1 MVIKRSD
8 FTAFLKKRENWLIPG
23 FCCLLLFLGIG
34 MAWDYYFD
42 LNDDVLI
49 RDILSGVYTGEPEAL
64 TAQLLWPL
72 SALLAGLYRVL
83 PGVPVFGAFLW
94 LCQAGS
100 LFLILKRSLDAVS
113 GWAAPGGVEMIPG
126 GDRKPE
132 PVGKPRFPARA
143 AGTFSMCETLKKLC
157 LNLLETLLIAACLLY
172 HLVFV
177 QYTVTAGL
185 LAAAAIFTFLTV
197 KEREGERA
205 AAFWLRCLPAALLFW
220 IAFCLRSE
228 MGLLLLP
235 LAGVAG
241 IWKWAARRPV
251 FTGRNAASFVG
262 LFALILAGLLG
273 CFGADRLAC
282 SDPEWQEF
290 EDLFDARTQVYDF
303 YDASLRSFEKN
314 REFYEKLGL
323 TETQCELLVNYN
335 YGADDAIDAQV
346 MEQIAAYGEET
357 RGTFAHSLSEGV
369 WLYVQRLMNNRSI
382 VPDDQL
388 PWLFL
393 EGGSAALLLA
403 AALVRWGAARKQKR
417 QEREIGN
424 ERERKERKAFPK
436 GSGIL
441 WKLLLL
447 GAVRS
452 GLWMYLILRER
463 VPERISHPLYFCE
476 LVMLAWLL
484 LDAVCGMRE
493 ASARQDASEEQKVP
507 EKQKAPEEQPV
518 SRKQPVSLQTSV
530 SWPEGLSAR
539 IIRIAAMVLSLA
551 AVAVWLPREVERTG
565 AEYARREQVN
575 AVNLAALSRYRQE
588 NLYLADV
595 MSTVDF
601 SEKLFTEKIRPGN
614 YDLLGGWMCKSP
626 HSVKKLAAFG
636 YESMGQA
643 VLSGENIRFV
653 GEADTDWSWLPGLL
667 AEHGTD
673 GQLVLEEE
681 ITAEGRSLYIWRLE
695 RS

>member
-83 PGVPVFGAFLW
+83 PDVPVFGAFLW

-100 LFLILKRSLDAVS
+100 IFLILKRSLDAVS
-113 GWAAPGGVEMIPG
+113 GSAAPGKI
-126 GDRKPE
+126 
-132 PVGKPRFPARA
+132 RA
-143 AGTFSMCETLKKLC
+143 AGTFSVSGSLKKLC
-157 LNLLETLLIAACLLY
+157 LSLLETLLIAACLLY

-185 LAAAAIFTFLTV
+185 LATAAIFTFLTV
-197 KEREGERA
+197 RERESERA
-205 AAFWLRCLPAALLFW
+205 VTFWLRCLPAALLFW
-220 IAFCLRSE
+220 LAFCLRSE

-235 LAGVAG
+235 LAGVGG
-241 IWKWAARRPV
+241 IWKWAARAMRGPV
-251 FTGRNAASFVG
+251 FTGRNAASFLG
-262 LFALILAGLLG
+262 LFGLILAGVLA

-290 EDLFDARTQVYDF
+290 EALFDARTQVYDF
-303 YDASLRSFEKN
+303 YDASLRSFEEN
-314 REFYEKLGL
+314 REFYEGLGL
-323 TETQCELLVNYN
+323 TEAQCELLVNYN

-346 MEQIAAYGEET
+346 MEQIAAYGRKT
-357 RGTFAHSLSEGV
+357 RGAFMHSLSEGV
-369 WLYVQRLMNNRSI
+369 WLYVQRLKNNRSI

-388 PWLFL
+388 PWLAL
-393 EGGSAALLLA
+393 EGGFAALLLA
-403 AALVRWGAARKQKR
+403 AAFVRWRAARKQKR
-417 QEREIGN
+417 QERDGGN
-424 ERERKERKAFPK
+424 EREWKDRKAFPK
-436 GSGIL
+436 ESGIL

-476 LVMLAWLL
+476 LVMLAWLF
-484 LDAVCGMRE
+484 LDTVCGMRQI
-493 ASARQDASEEQKVP
+493 SGQQS
-507 EKQKAPEEQPV
+507 
-518 SRKQPVSLQTSV
+518 SGWQTSG
-530 SWPEGLSAR
+530 PEGLPVR
-539 IIRIAAMVLSLA
+539 VIRIAALVLSLA
-551 AVAVWLPREVERTG
+551 AVVIWLPQEAERTD
-565 AEYARREQVN
+565 AEYARREQGN

-626 HSVKKLAAFG
+626 HSEKKLAAFG

-643 VLSGENIRFV
+643 VLSGENVRFV
-653 GEADTDWSWLPGLL
+653 GEADTDWSWLTELL
-667 AEHGTD
+667 AEHG
-673 GQLVLEEE
+673 GNGELVLEEE

-695 RS
+695 RN

>member
-1 MVIKRSD
+1 MVIKRSA
-8 FTAFLKKRENWLIPG
+8 FTAFLKKRENWLIPA
-23 FCCLLLFLGIG
+23 FCCLVLFLGTG

-100 LFLILKRSLDAVS
+100 IFLILKRSLDAVS
-113 GWAAPGGVEMIPG
+113 GSAAPGKI
-126 GDRKPE
+126 
-132 PVGKPRFPARA
+132 RA
-143 AGTFSMCETLKKLC
+143 AGTFSVSGSLKKLC
-157 LNLLETLLIAACLLY
+157 LSLLETLLIAACLLY

-185 LAAAAIFTFLTV
+185 LATAAIFAFLTV
-197 KEREGERA
+197 RERESERA
-205 AAFWLRCLPAALLFW
+205 VTFWLRCLPAALLFW
-220 IAFCLRSE
+220 LAFCLRSE

-235 LAGVAG
+235 LAGVGG
-241 IWKWAARRPV
+241 IWKWAARAMRGPV
-251 FTGRNAASFVG
+251 FTGRNAASFLG
-262 LFALILAGLLG
+262 LFGLILAGVLA

-290 EDLFDARTQVYDF
+290 EALFDARTQVYDF
-303 YDASLRSFEKN
+303 YDASLRSFEEN
-314 REFYEKLGL
+314 REFYEGLGL
-323 TETQCELLVNYN
+323 TEAQCELLVNYN

-346 MEQIAAYGEET
+346 MEQIAAYGRKT
-357 RGTFAHSLSEGV
+357 RGAFMHSLSEGV
-369 WLYVQRLMNNRSI
+369 WLYVQRLKNNRSI

-388 PWLFL
+388 PWLAL
-393 EGGSAALLLA
+393 EGGFAALLLA
-403 AALVRWGAARKQKR
+403 AAFVRWRAARKQKR
-417 QEREIGN
+417 QERDGGN
-424 ERERKERKAFPK
+424 EREWKDRKAFPK
-436 GSGIL
+436 ESGIL

-476 LVMLAWLL
+476 LVMLAWLF
-484 LDAVCGMRE
+484 LDTVCGMRQI
-493 ASARQDASEEQKVP
+493 SGQQS
-507 EKQKAPEEQPV
+507 
-518 SRKQPVSLQTSV
+518 SGWQTSG
-530 SWPEGLSAR
+530 PEGLPVR
-539 IIRIAAMVLSLA
+539 VIRIAVLVLSLA
-551 AVAVWLPREVERTG
+551 AVVIWLPQEAERTD
-565 AEYARREQVN
+565 AEYARREQGN

-626 HSVKKLAAFG
+626 HSEKKLAAFG

-643 VLSGENIRFV
+643 VLSGENVRFV
-653 GEADTDWSWLPGLL
+653 GEADTDWSWLTELL
-667 AEHGTD
+667 AEHG
-673 GQLVLEEE
+673 GNGELVLEEE

-695 RS
+695 RN

>member
-1 MVIKRSD
+1 MDIKGSA
-8 FTAFLKKRENWLIPG
+8 FTAFLKKRENWLIPA
-23 FCCLLLFLGIG
+23 FCCLVLFLGTG

-100 LFLILKRSLDAVS
+100 IFLILKRSLDAVS
-113 GWAAPGGVEMIPG
+113 GSAAPGKI
-126 GDRKPE
+126 
-132 PVGKPRFPARA
+132 RA
-143 AGTFSMCETLKKLC
+143 AGTFSVSGSLKKLC
-157 LNLLETLLIAACLLY
+157 LSLLETLLIAACLLY

-185 LAAAAIFTFLTV
+185 LATAAIFAFLTV
-197 KEREGERA
+197 RERESERA
-205 AAFWLRCLPAALLFW
+205 VTFWLRCLPAALLFW
-220 IAFCLRSE
+220 LAFCLRSE

-235 LAGVAG
+235 LAGVGG
-241 IWKWAARRPV
+241 IWKWAARAMRGPV
-251 FTGRNAASFVG
+251 FTGRNAASFLG
-262 LFALILAGLLG
+262 LFGLILAGVLA

-290 EDLFDARTQVYDF
+290 EALFDARTQVYDF
-303 YDASLRSFEKN
+303 YDASLRSFEEN
-314 REFYEKLGL
+314 REFYEGLGL

-346 MEQIAAYGEET
+346 MEQIAAYGRKT
-357 RGTFAHSLSEGV
+357 RGAFMHSLSEGV
-369 WLYVQRLMNNRSI
+369 WLYVQRLKNNRSI

-388 PWLFL
+388 PWLAL
-393 EGGSAALLLA
+393 EGGFAALLLA
-403 AALVRWGAARKQKR
+403 AAFVRWRAARKQKR
-417 QEREIGN
+417 QERDGGN
-424 ERERKERKAFPK
+424 EREWKDRKAFPK
-436 GSGIL
+436 ESGIL

-476 LVMLAWLL
+476 LVMLAWLF
-484 LDAVCGMRE
+484 LDTVCGMRQI
-493 ASARQDASEEQKVP
+493 SGQQS
-507 EKQKAPEEQPV
+507 
-518 SRKQPVSLQTSV
+518 SGWQTSG
-530 SWPEGLSAR
+530 PEGLPVR
-539 IIRIAAMVLSLA
+539 VIRIAVLVLSLA
-551 AVAVWLPREVERTG
+551 AVVIWLPQEAERTD
-565 AEYARREQVN
+565 AEYARREQGN

-626 HSVKKLAAFG
+626 HSEKKLAAFG

-643 VLSGENIRFV
+643 VLSGENVRFV
-653 GEADTDWSWLPGLL
+653 GEADTDWSWLTELL
-667 AEHGTD
+667 AEHG
-673 GQLVLEEE
+673 GNGELVLEEE

-695 RS
+695 RN

>member
-1 MVIKRSD
+1 MVIKRSA
-8 FTAFLKKRENWLIPG
+8 FTAFLKKRENWLIPA
-23 FCCLLLFLGIG
+23 FCCLVLFLGTG

-100 LFLILKRSLDAVS
+100 IFLILKRSLDAVS
-113 GWAAPGGVEMIPG
+113 GSAAPSKI
-126 GDRKPE
+126 
-132 PVGKPRFPARA
+132 RA
-143 AGTFSMCETLKKLC
+143 AGTSSVGGSLKKLC
-157 LNLLETLLIAACLLY
+157 LSLLETLLIAACLLY
-172 HLVFV
+172 HLMFV

-185 LAAAAIFTFLTV
+185 LATAAIFTFLTV
-197 KEREGERA
+197 RERESERA
-205 AAFWLRCLPAALLFW
+205 VTFWLRCLPAALLFW
-220 IAFCLRSE
+220 LAFCLRSE

-235 LAGVAG
+235 LAGVGG
-241 IWKWAARRPV
+241 IWKWAARAMRGPV
-251 FTGRNAASFVG
+251 FTGRNAASFLG
-262 LFALILAGLLG
+262 LFGLILAGVLA

-290 EDLFDARTQVYDF
+290 EALFDARTQVYDF
-303 YDASLRSFEKN
+303 YDASLRSFEEN
-314 REFYEKLGL
+314 REFYEGLGL
-323 TETQCELLVNYN
+323 TEAQCELLVNYN

-346 MEQIAAYGEET
+346 MERIAAYGRKT
-357 RGTFAHSLSEGV
+357 RGAFMHSLSEGV
-369 WLYVQRLMNNRSI
+369 WLYVQRLKNNRSI

-388 PWLFL
+388 PWLAL
-393 EGGSAALLLA
+393 EGGFAALLLA
-403 AALVRWGAARKQKR
+403 AAFVRWRAARKQKR
-417 QEREIGN
+417 QERDGGN
-424 ERERKERKAFPK
+424 EREWKDRKAFPK
-436 GSGIL
+436 ESGIL

-476 LVMLAWLL
+476 LVMLAWLF
-484 LDAVCGMRE
+484 LDTVCGMRQI
-493 ASARQDASEEQKVP
+493 SGQQS
-507 EKQKAPEEQPV
+507 
-518 SRKQPVSLQTSV
+518 SGWQTSG
-530 SWPEGLSAR
+530 PEGLPVR
-539 IIRIAAMVLSLA
+539 VIRIAALVLSLA
-551 AVAVWLPREVERTG
+551 AVVIWLPQEAERTD
-565 AEYARREQVN
+565 AEYARREQGN

-626 HSVKKLAAFG
+626 HSEKKLAAFG

-643 VLSGENIRFV
+643 VLSGENVRFV
-653 GEADTDWSWLPGLL
+653 GEADTDWSWLTELL
-667 AEHGTD
+667 AEHG
-673 GQLVLEEE
+673 GNGELVLEEE

-695 RS
+695 RN

>member
-1 MVIKRSD
+1 MVIKRSA
-8 FTAFLKKRENWLIPG
+8 FTAFLKKRENWLIPA
-23 FCCLLLFLGIG
+23 FCCLVLFLGTG

-100 LFLILKRSLDAVS
+100 IFLILKRSLDAVS
-113 GWAAPGGVEMIPG
+113 GSAAPGKI
-126 GDRKPE
+126 
-132 PVGKPRFPARA
+132 RA
-143 AGTFSMCETLKKLC
+143 AGTSSVSGSLKKLC
-157 LNLLETLLIAACLLY
+157 LSLLETLLIAACLLY

-185 LAAAAIFTFLTV
+185 LATAAIFTFLTV
-197 KEREGERA
+197 RERESERA
-205 AAFWLRCLPAALLFW
+205 VTFWLRCLPAALLFW
-220 IAFCLRSE
+220 LAFCLRSE

-235 LAGVAG
+235 LAGVGG
-241 IWKWAARRPV
+241 IWKWAARAMRGPV
-251 FTGRNAASFVG
+251 FTGRNAASFLG
-262 LFALILAGLLG
+262 LFGLILAGVLA

-290 EDLFDARTQVYDF
+290 EALFDARTQVYDF
-303 YDASLRSFEKN
+303 YDASLRSFEEN
-314 REFYEKLGL
+314 REFYEGLGL
-323 TETQCELLVNYN
+323 SETQCELLVNYN

-346 MEQIAAYGEET
+346 MEQIAAYGRKT
-357 RGTFAHSLSEGV
+357 RGAFMHSLSEGV
-369 WLYVQRLMNNRSI
+369 WLYVQRLKNNRSI

-388 PWLFL
+388 PWLAL
-393 EGGSAALLLA
+393 EGGFAALLLA
-403 AALVRWGAARKQKR
+403 AAFVRWRAARKQKR
-417 QEREIGN
+417 QERDGGN
-424 ERERKERKAFPK
+424 EREWKDRKAFPK
-436 GSGIL
+436 ESGIL

-476 LVMLAWLL
+476 LVMLAWLF
-484 LDAVCGMRE
+484 LDTVCGMRQI
-493 ASARQDASEEQKVP
+493 SGQQS
-507 EKQKAPEEQPV
+507 
-518 SRKQPVSLQTSV
+518 SGWQTSG
-530 SWPEGLSAR
+530 PEGLPVR
-539 IIRIAAMVLSLA
+539 VIRIAALVLSLA
-551 AVAVWLPREVERTG
+551 AVVIWLPQEAERTD
-565 AEYARREQVN
+565 AEYARREQGN

-626 HSVKKLAAFG
+626 HSEKKLAAFG

-643 VLSGENIRFV
+643 VLSGENVRFV
-653 GEADTDWSWLPGLL
+653 GEADTDWSWLTELL
-667 AEHGTD
+667 AEHG
-673 GQLVLEEE
+673 GNGELVLEEE

-695 RS
+695 RN

>member
-1 MVIKRSD
+1 MVIKRSA
-8 FTAFLKKRENWLIPG
+8 FTAFLKKRENWLIPA
-23 FCCLLLFLGIG
+23 FCCLVLFLGTG

-100 LFLILKRSLDAVS
+100 IFLILKRSLDAVS
-113 GWAAPGGVEMIPG
+113 GSAAPGKI
-126 GDRKPE
+126 
-132 PVGKPRFPARA
+132 RA
-143 AGTFSMCETLKKLC
+143 AGTFSVSGSLKKLC
-157 LNLLETLLIAACLLY
+157 LSLLETLLIAACLLY

-185 LAAAAIFTFLTV
+185 LATAAIFAFLTV
-197 KEREGERA
+197 RERESERA
-205 AAFWLRCLPAALLFW
+205 VTFWLRCLPAALLFW
-220 IAFCLRSE
+220 LAFCLRSE

-235 LAGVAG
+235 LAGVGG
-241 IWKWAARRPV
+241 IWKWAARAMRGPV
-251 FTGRNAASFVG
+251 FTGRNAASFLG
-262 LFALILAGLLG
+262 LFGLILAGVLA
-273 CFGADRLAC
+273 CFGADRLVC

-290 EDLFDARTQVYDF
+290 EALFDARTQVYDF
-303 YDASLRSFEKN
+303 YDASLRSFEEN
-314 REFYEKLGL
+314 REFYEGLGL

-346 MEQIAAYGEET
+346 MEQIAAYGRKT
-357 RGTFAHSLSEGV
+357 RGAFMHSLSEGV
-369 WLYVQRLMNNRSI
+369 WLYVQRLKNNRSI

-388 PWLFL
+388 PWLAL
-393 EGGSAALLLA
+393 EGGFAALLLA
-403 AALVRWGAARKQKR
+403 AAFVRWRAARKQKR
-417 QEREIGN
+417 QERDGGN
-424 ERERKERKAFPK
+424 EREWKDRKAFPK
-436 GSGIL
+436 ESGIL

-463 VPERISHPLYFCE
+463 VPERISHPFYFCE
-476 LVMLAWLL
+476 LVMLAWLF
-484 LDAVCGMRE
+484 LDTVCGMRQI
-493 ASARQDASEEQKVP
+493 SGQQS
-507 EKQKAPEEQPV
+507 
-518 SRKQPVSLQTSV
+518 SGWQTSG
-530 SWPEGLSAR
+530 PEGLPVR
-539 IIRIAAMVLSLA
+539 VIRIAVLVLSLA
-551 AVAVWLPREVERTG
+551 AVVIWLPQEAERTD
-565 AEYARREQVN
+565 AEYARREQGN

-626 HSVKKLAAFG
+626 HSEKKLAAFG

-643 VLSGENIRFV
+643 VLSGENVRFV
-653 GEADTDWSWLPGLL
+653 GEADTDWSWLTELL
-667 AEHGTD
+667 AEHG
-673 GQLVLEEE
+673 GNGELVLEEE

-695 RS
+695 RN

>member
-1 MVIKRSD
+1 MVIKRSA
-8 FTAFLKKRENWLIPG
+8 FTAFLKKRENWLIPA
-23 FCCLLLFLGIG
+23 FCCLVLFLGTG

-100 LFLILKRSLDAVS
+100 IFLILKRSLDAVS
-113 GWAAPGGVEMIPG
+113 GSAAPGKI
-126 GDRKPE
+126 
-132 PVGKPRFPARA
+132 RA
-143 AGTFSMCETLKKLC
+143 AGTSSVSGSLKKLC
-157 LNLLETLLIAACLLY
+157 LSLLETLLIAACLLY

-197 KEREGERA
+197 REREGERA
-205 AAFWLRCLPAALLFW
+205 VTFWLRCLPAALLFW
-220 IAFCLRSE
+220 LAFCLRSE

-235 LAGVAG
+235 LAGVGG
-241 IWKWAARRPV
+241 IWKWAAQRPV
-251 FTGRNAASFVG
+251 FTGRNAASFLW
-262 LFALILAGLLG
+262 LFALIVAGVFA

-282 SDPEWQEF
+282 SNPEWQEF
-290 EDLFDARTQVYDF
+290 EALFDARTQVYDF
-303 YDASLRSFEKN
+303 YDASLRSFEEN
-314 REFYEKLGL
+314 REFYEGLGL
-323 TETQCELLVNYN
+323 TETQCELLANYN

-346 MEQIAAYGEET
+346 MEQIADYGRET
-357 RGTFAHSLSEGV
+357 RGTFAHSLSEGI
-369 WLYVQRLMNNRSI
+369 WLYVQRLKNNCSI

-388 PWLFL
+388 PWLAL
-393 EGGSAALLLA
+393 EGGLAVLLLA
-403 AALVRWGAARKQKR
+403 AASIRWRGARKEK
-417 QEREIGN
+417 
-424 ERERKERKAFPK
+424 KTFPK
-436 GSGIL
+436 GQGIL

-476 LVMLAWLL
+476 LLMLAWLL
-484 LDAVCGMRE
+484 LDTVCGMR
-493 ASARQDASEEQKVP
+493 
-507 EKQKAPEEQPV
+507 
-518 SRKQPVSLQTSV
+518 QTSGQQ
-530 SWPEGLSAR
+530 SSGWQTSGPEGLPAR
-539 IIRIAAMVLSLA
+539 LIRIASLVLSLA
-551 AVAVWLPREVERTG
+551 AVVIWLPREAERTG
-565 AEYARREQVN
+565 AEYSRREQVN

-601 SEKLFTEKIRPGN
+601 SEKLFVEKIRPGN
-614 YDLLGGWMCKSP
+614 YDLLGGWLCKSP
-626 HSVKKLAAFG
+626 HSEKKLAAFG
-636 YESMGQA
+636 HESMGQA
-643 VLSGENIRFV
+643 VLTGENIRFV
-653 GEADTDWSWLPGLL
+653 GEADTDWGWLTDLL
-667 AEHGTD
+667 AEHGRD
-673 GQLVLEEE
+673 GKLVLEEE
-681 ITAEGRSLYIWRLE
+681 ITAAGRSLYIWRLE

>member
-1 MVIKRSD
+1 MVIKRSA
-8 FTAFLKKRENWLIPG
+8 FTAFLKKRENWLIPA
-23 FCCLLLFLGIG
+23 FCCLVLFLGTG

-100 LFLILKRSLDAVS
+100 IFLILKRSLDAVS
-113 GWAAPGGVEMIPG
+113 GSAAPGKI
-126 GDRKPE
+126 
-132 PVGKPRFPARA
+132 RA
-143 AGTFSMCETLKKLC
+143 AGTSSVSGSLKKLC
-157 LNLLETLLIAACLLY
+157 LSLLETLLIAACLLY

-185 LAAAAIFTFLTV
+185 LATAAIFTFLTV
-197 KEREGERA
+197 RERESERA
-205 AAFWLRCLPAALLFW
+205 VTFWLRCLPAALLFW
-220 IAFCLRSE
+220 LAFCLRSE

-235 LAGVAG
+235 LAGVGG
-241 IWKWAARRPV
+241 IWKWAARAMRGPV
-251 FTGRNAASFVG
+251 FTGRNAASFLGVFG
-262 LFALILAGLLG
+262 LILAGVLA

-290 EDLFDARTQVYDF
+290 EALFDARTQVYDF
-303 YDASLRSFEKN
+303 YDASLRSFEEN
-314 REFYEKLGL
+314 REFYEGLGL
-323 TETQCELLVNYN
+323 TEAQCELLVNYN
-335 YGADDAIDAQV
+335 YGADDAINAQV
-346 MEQIAAYGEET
+346 MEQIAAYGRET
-357 RGTFAHSLSEGV
+357 RGTFAHSLAEGV
-369 WLYVQRLMNNRSI
+369 WLYVQRLKNNRSI

-388 PWLFL
+388 PWLAL
-393 EGGSAALLLA
+393 EGGFAALLLA
-403 AALVRWGAARKQKR
+403 AAFVRWRAARKQKR
-417 QEREIGN
+417 QERDGGN
-424 ERERKERKAFPK
+424 EREWKDRKAFPK
-436 GSGIL
+436 ESGIL

-476 LVMLAWLL
+476 LVMLAWLF
-484 LDAVCGMRE
+484 LDTVCGMRQI
-493 ASARQDASEEQKVP
+493 SGQQS
-507 EKQKAPEEQPV
+507 
-518 SRKQPVSLQTSV
+518 SGWQTSG
-530 SWPEGLSAR
+530 PEGLPVR
-539 IIRIAAMVLSLA
+539 VIRIAALVLSLA
-551 AVAVWLPREVERTG
+551 AVVIWLPQEAERTD
-565 AEYARREQVN
+565 AEYARREQGN

-626 HSVKKLAAFG
+626 HSEKKLAAFG

-643 VLSGENIRFV
+643 VLSGENVRFV
-653 GEADTDWSWLPGLL
+653 GEADTDWSWLTELL
-667 AEHGTD
+667 AEHG
-673 GQLVLEEE
+673 GNGELVLEEE

-695 RS
+695 RN

>member
-1 MVIKRSD
+1 MVIKRSA
-8 FTAFLKKRENWLIPG
+8 FTAFLKKREHWLIPA
-23 FCCLLLFLGIG
+23 FCCLVLFLGTG

-100 LFLILKRSLDAVS
+100 IFLILKRSLDAVS
-113 GWAAPGGVEMIPG
+113 GSAAPGKI
-126 GDRKPE
+126 
-132 PVGKPRFPARA
+132 RA
-143 AGTFSMCETLKKLC
+143 AGTFSVSGSLKKLC
-157 LNLLETLLIAACLLY
+157 LSLLETLLIAACLLY

-185 LAAAAIFTFLTV
+185 LATAAIFAFLTV
-197 KEREGERA
+197 RERESERA
-205 AAFWLRCLPAALLFW
+205 VTFWLRCLPAALLFW
-220 IAFCLRSE
+220 LAFCLRSE

-235 LAGVAG
+235 LAGVGG
-241 IWKWAARRPV
+241 IWKWAARAMRGPV
-251 FTGRNAASFVG
+251 FTGRNAASFLGVFG
-262 LFALILAGLLG
+262 LILAGVLA

-290 EDLFDARTQVYDF
+290 EALFDARTQVYDF
-303 YDASLRSFEKN
+303 YDASLRSFEEN
-314 REFYEKLGL
+314 REFYEGLGL

-346 MEQIAAYGEET
+346 MEQIAAYGRKT
-357 RGTFAHSLSEGV
+357 RGAFMHSLSEGV
-369 WLYVQRLMNNRSI
+369 WLYVQRLKNNRSI

-388 PWLFL
+388 PWLAL
-393 EGGSAALLLA
+393 EGGFAALLLA
-403 AALVRWGAARKQKR
+403 AAFVRWRAARKQKR
-417 QEREIGN
+417 QERDGGN
-424 ERERKERKAFPK
+424 EREWKDRKAFPK
-436 GSGIL
+436 ESGIL

-476 LVMLAWLL
+476 LVMLAWLF
-484 LDAVCGMRE
+484 LDTVCGMRQI
-493 ASARQDASEEQKVP
+493 SGQQS
-507 EKQKAPEEQPV
+507 
-518 SRKQPVSLQTSV
+518 SGWQTSG
-530 SWPEGLSAR
+530 PEGLPVR
-539 IIRIAAMVLSLA
+539 VIRIAVLVLSLA
-551 AVAVWLPREVERTG
+551 AVVIWLPQEAERTD
-565 AEYARREQVN
+565 AEYARREQGN

-626 HSVKKLAAFG
+626 HSEKKLAAFG

-643 VLSGENIRFV
+643 VLSGENVRFV
-653 GEADTDWSWLPGLL
+653 GEADTDWSWLTELL
-667 AEHGTD
+667 AEHG
-673 GQLVLEEE
+673 GNGELVLEEE

-695 RS
+695 RN

>member
-1 MVIKRSD
+1 MVIKRSA
-8 FTAFLKKRENWLIPG
+8 FTAFLKKRENWLIPA
-23 FCCLLLFLGIG
+23 FCCLVLFLGTG

-100 LFLILKRSLDAVS
+100 IFLILKRSLDAVS
-113 GWAAPGGVEMIPG
+113 GSAAPGKI
-126 GDRKPE
+126 
-132 PVGKPRFPARA
+132 RA
-143 AGTFSMCETLKKLC
+143 AGTFSVSGSLKKLC
-157 LNLLETLLIAACLLY
+157 LSLLETLLIAACLLY

-185 LAAAAIFTFLTV
+185 LATAAIFTFLTV
-197 KEREGERA
+197 RERESERA
-205 AAFWLRCLPAALLFW
+205 VTFWLRCLPAALLFW
-220 IAFCLRSE
+220 LAFCLRSE

-235 LAGVAG
+235 LAGVGG
-241 IWKWAARRPV
+241 IWKWAARAMRGPV
-251 FTGRNAASFVG
+251 FTGRNAASFLG
-262 LFALILAGLLG
+262 LFGLILAGVLA

-290 EDLFDARTQVYDF
+290 EALFDARTQVYDF
-303 YDASLRSFEKN
+303 YDASLRSFEEN
-314 REFYEKLGL
+314 REFYEGLGL

-346 MEQIAAYGEET
+346 MEQIAAYGRKT
-357 RGTFAHSLSEGV
+357 RGTFAHSLAEGI
-369 WLYVQRLMNNRSI
+369 WLYVQRLKNNRSI

-388 PWLFL
+388 PWLAL
-393 EGGSAALLLA
+393 EGGFAALLLA
-403 AALVRWGAARKQKR
+403 AAFVRWRAARKQKR
-417 QEREIGN
+417 QERDGGN
-424 ERERKERKAFPK
+424 EREWKDRKAFPK
-436 GSGIL
+436 ESGIL

-476 LVMLAWLL
+476 LVMLAWLF
-484 LDAVCGMRE
+484 LDTVCGMRQI
-493 ASARQDASEEQKVP
+493 SGQQS
-507 EKQKAPEEQPV
+507 
-518 SRKQPVSLQTSV
+518 SGWQTSG
-530 SWPEGLSAR
+530 PEGLPVR
-539 IIRIAAMVLSLA
+539 VIRIAALVLSLA
-551 AVAVWLPREVERTG
+551 AVVIWLPQEAERTD
-565 AEYARREQVN
+565 AEYARREQGN

-626 HSVKKLAAFG
+626 HSEKKLAAFG

-643 VLSGENIRFV
+643 VLSGENVRFV
-653 GEADTDWSWLPGLL
+653 GEADTDWSWLTELL
-667 AEHGTD
+667 AEHG
-673 GQLVLEEE
+673 GNGELVLEEE

-695 RS
+695 RN

>member
-1 MVIKRSD
+1 MVIKRSA
-8 FTAFLKKRENWLIPG
+8 FTAFLKKRENWLIPA
-23 FCCLLLFLGIG
+23 FCCLVLFLGTG

-100 LFLILKRSLDAVS
+100 IFLILKRSLDAVS
-113 GWAAPGGVEMIPG
+113 GSAAPGKI
-126 GDRKPE
+126 
-132 PVGKPRFPARA
+132 RA
-143 AGTFSMCETLKKLC
+143 AGTSSVSGSLKKLC
-157 LNLLETLLIAACLLY
+157 LSLLETLLIAACLLY

-185 LAAAAIFTFLTV
+185 LATAAIFAFLTV
-197 KEREGERA
+197 RERESERA
-205 AAFWLRCLPAALLFW
+205 VTFWLRCLPAALLFW
-220 IAFCLRSE
+220 LAFCLRSE

-235 LAGVAG
+235 LAGVGG
-241 IWKWAARRPV
+241 IWKWAARAMRGPV
-251 FTGRNAASFVG
+251 FTGRNAASFLG
-262 LFALILAGLLG
+262 LFGLILAGVLA

-290 EDLFDARTQVYDF
+290 EALFDARTQVYDF
-303 YDASLRSFEKN
+303 YDASLRSFEEN
-314 REFYEKLGL
+314 REFYEGLGL

-346 MEQIAAYGEET
+346 MEQIAAYGRKT
-357 RGTFAHSLSEGV
+357 RGAFMHSLSEGV
-369 WLYVQRLMNNRSI
+369 WLYVQRLKNNRSI

-388 PWLFL
+388 PWLAL
-393 EGGSAALLLA
+393 EGGFAALLLA
-403 AALVRWGAARKQKR
+403 AAFVRWRAARKQKR
-417 QEREIGN
+417 QERDGGN
-424 ERERKERKAFPK
+424 EREWKDRKAFPK
-436 GSGIL
+436 ESGIL

-476 LVMLAWLL
+476 LVMLAWLF
-484 LDAVCGMRE
+484 LDTVCGMRQI
-493 ASARQDASEEQKVP
+493 SGQQS
-507 EKQKAPEEQPV
+507 
-518 SRKQPVSLQTSV
+518 SGWQTSG
-530 SWPEGLSAR
+530 PEGLPVR
-539 IIRIAAMVLSLA
+539 VIRIAVLVLSLA
-551 AVAVWLPREVERTG
+551 AVVIWLPQEAERTD
-565 AEYARREQVN
+565 AEYARREQGN

-626 HSVKKLAAFG
+626 HSEKKLAAFG

-643 VLSGENIRFV
+643 VLSGENVRFV
-653 GEADTDWSWLPGLL
+653 GEADTDWSWLTELL
-667 AEHGTD
+667 AEHG
-673 GQLVLEEE
+673 GNGELVLEEE

-695 RS
+695 RN

>member
-1 MVIKRSD
+1 MVIKRSA
-8 FTAFLKKRENWLIPG
+8 FTAFLKKRENWLIPA
-23 FCCLLLFLGIG
+23 FCCLVLFLGTG

-100 LFLILKRSLDAVS
+100 IFLILKRSLDAVS
-113 GWAAPGGVEMIPG
+113 GSAAPGKI
-126 GDRKPE
+126 
-132 PVGKPRFPARA
+132 RA
-143 AGTFSMCETLKKLC
+143 AGTSSVGGSLKKLC
-157 LNLLETLLIAACLLY
+157 LSLLETLLIAACLLY

-185 LAAAAIFTFLTV
+185 LATAAIFTFLTV
-197 KEREGERA
+197 RERESERA
-205 AAFWLRCLPAALLFW
+205 VTFWLRCLPAALLFW
-220 IAFCLRSE
+220 LAFCLRSE

-235 LAGVAG
+235 LAGVGG
-241 IWKWAARRPV
+241 IWKWAARAMRGPV
-251 FTGRNAASFVG
+251 FTGRNAASFLG
-262 LFALILAGLLG
+262 LFGLILAGVLA

-290 EDLFDARTQVYDF
+290 EALFDARTQVYDF
-303 YDASLRSFEKN
+303 YDASLRSFEEN
-314 REFYEKLGL
+314 REFYEGLGL

-346 MEQIAAYGEET
+346 MEQIAAYGRET
-357 RGTFAHSLSEGV
+357 RGTFAHSLAEGV
-369 WLYVQRLMNNRSI
+369 WLYVQRLKNNRSI

-388 PWLFL
+388 PWLAL
-393 EGGSAALLLA
+393 EGGFAALLLA
-403 AALVRWGAARKQKR
+403 AAFVRWRAARKQKR
-417 QEREIGN
+417 QERDGGN
-424 ERERKERKAFPK
+424 EREWKDRKAFPK
-436 GSGIL
+436 ESGIL

-476 LVMLAWLL
+476 LVMLAWLF
-484 LDAVCGMRE
+484 LDTVCGMRQI
-493 ASARQDASEEQKVP
+493 SGQQS
-507 EKQKAPEEQPV
+507 
-518 SRKQPVSLQTSV
+518 SGWQTSG
-530 SWPEGLSAR
+530 PEGLPVR
-539 IIRIAAMVLSLA
+539 VIRIAALVLSLA
-551 AVAVWLPREVERTG
+551 AVVIWLPQEAERTD
-565 AEYARREQVN
+565 AEYARREQGN

-626 HSVKKLAAFG
+626 HSEKKLAAFG

-643 VLSGENIRFV
+643 VLSGENVRFV
-653 GEADTDWSWLPGLL
+653 GEADTDWSWLTELL
-667 AEHGTD
+667 AGHG
-673 GQLVLEEE
+673 GNGELVLEEE

-695 RS
+695 RN

>member
-1 MVIKRSD
+1 MVIKRSA
-8 FTAFLKKRENWLIPG
+8 FTAFLKKRENWLIPA
-23 FCCLLLFLGIG
+23 FCCLVLFLGTG

-100 LFLILKRSLDAVS
+100 IFLILKRSLDAVS
-113 GWAAPGGVEMIPG
+113 GSAAPGKI
-126 GDRKPE
+126 
-132 PVGKPRFPARA
+132 RA
-143 AGTFSMCETLKKLC
+143 AGTFSVSGSLKKLC
-157 LNLLETLLIAACLLY
+157 LSLLETLLIAACLLY

-185 LAAAAIFTFLTV
+185 LATAAIFTFLTV
-197 KEREGERA
+197 RERESERA
-205 AAFWLRCLPAALLFW
+205 VTFWLRCLPAALLFW
-220 IAFCLRSE
+220 LAFCLRSE

-235 LAGVAG
+235 LAGVGG
-241 IWKWAARRPV
+241 IWKWAARAMRGPV
-251 FTGRNAASFVG
+251 FTGRNAASFLG
-262 LFALILAGLLG
+262 LFGLILAGVLA

-290 EDLFDARTQVYDF
+290 EALFDARTQVYDF
-303 YDASLRSFEKN
+303 YDASLRSFEEN
-314 REFYEKLGL
+314 REFYEGLGL
-323 TETQCELLVNYN
+323 TEAQCELLVNYN
-335 YGADDAIDAQV
+335 YGADDAINAQV
-346 MEQIAAYGEET
+346 MEQIAAYGRET
-357 RGTFAHSLSEGV
+357 RGTFAHSLAEGI
-369 WLYVQRLMNNRSI
+369 WLYVQRLKNNRSI

-388 PWLFL
+388 PWLAL
-393 EGGSAALLLA
+393 EGGFAALLLA
-403 AALVRWGAARKQKR
+403 AAFVRWRAARKQKR
-417 QEREIGN
+417 QERDGGN
-424 ERERKERKAFPK
+424 EREWKDRKAFPK
-436 GSGIL
+436 ESGIL

-476 LVMLAWLL
+476 LVMLAWLF
-484 LDAVCGMRE
+484 LDTVCGMRQI
-493 ASARQDASEEQKVP
+493 SGQQS
-507 EKQKAPEEQPV
+507 
-518 SRKQPVSLQTSV
+518 SGWQTSG
-530 SWPEGLSAR
+530 PEGLPVR
-539 IIRIAAMVLSLA
+539 VIRIAALVLSLA
-551 AVAVWLPREVERTG
+551 AVVIWLPQEAERTD
-565 AEYARREQVN
+565 AEYARREQGN

-626 HSVKKLAAFG
+626 HSEKKLAAFG

-643 VLSGENIRFV
+643 VLSGENVRFV
-653 GEADTDWSWLPGLL
+653 GEADTDWSWLTELL
-667 AEHGTD
+667 AEYG
-673 GQLVLEEE
+673 GNGELVLEEE

-695 RS
+695 RN

>member
-1 MVIKRSD
+1 
-8 FTAFLKKRENWLIPG
+8 
-23 FCCLLLFLGIG
+23 

-72 SALLAGLYRVL
+72 SALLAGLYRAL

-100 LFLILKRSLDAVS
+100 IFLILKRSLDAVS
-113 GWAAPGGVEMIPG
+113 GSAAPGKI
-126 GDRKPE
+126 
-132 PVGKPRFPARA
+132 RA
-143 AGTFSMCETLKKLC
+143 AGTSSVSGSLKKLC
-157 LNLLETLLIAACLLY
+157 LSLLETLLIAACLLY

-185 LAAAAIFTFLTV
+185 LATAAIFTFLTV
-197 KEREGERA
+197 RERESERA
-205 AAFWLRCLPAALLFW
+205 VTFWLRCLPAALLFW
-220 IAFCLRSE
+220 LAFCLRSE

-235 LAGVAG
+235 LAGVGG
-241 IWKWAARRPV
+241 IWKWAARAMRGPV
-251 FTGRNAASFVG
+251 FTGRNAASFLG
-262 LFALILAGLLG
+262 LFGLILAGVLA

-290 EDLFDARTQVYDF
+290 EALFDARTQVYDF
-303 YDASLRSFEKN
+303 YDASLRSFEEN
-314 REFYEKLGL
+314 REFYEGLGL

-346 MEQIAAYGEET
+346 MEQIAAYGRKT
-357 RGTFAHSLSEGV
+357 RGAFMHSLSEGV
-369 WLYVQRLMNNRSI
+369 WLYVHRLKNNRSI

-388 PWLFL
+388 PWLAL
-393 EGGSAALLLA
+393 EGGFAALLLA
-403 AALVRWGAARKQKR
+403 AAFVRWRAARKQKR
-417 QEREIGN
+417 QERDGGN
-424 ERERKERKAFPK
+424 GRERKERNAC
-436 GSGIL
+436 GIL

-476 LVMLAWLL
+476 LVMLAWLF
-484 LDAVCGMRE
+484 LDTVCGMRQI
-493 ASARQDASEEQKVP
+493 SGQQS
-507 EKQKAPEEQPV
+507 
-518 SRKQPVSLQTSV
+518 SGWQTSG
-530 SWPEGLSAR
+530 PEGLPVR
-539 IIRIAAMVLSLA
+539 VIRIAALVLFLA
-551 AVAVWLPREVERTG
+551 AVVIWLPQEAERTD
-565 AEYARREQVN
+565 AEYARREQGN

-626 HSVKKLAAFG
+626 HSEKKLAAFG

-643 VLSGENIRFV
+643 VLSGENVRFV
-653 GEADTDWSWLPGLL
+653 GEADTDWSWLTELL
-667 AEHGTD
+667 AEHG
-673 GQLVLEEE
+673 GNGELVLEEE

-695 RS
+695 RN

>member
-72 SALLAGLYRVL
+72 SALLAGLYRVF

-100 LFLILKRSLDAVS
+100 IFLILKRSLDAVS
-113 GWAAPGGVEMIPG
+113 GSAAPGKI
-126 GDRKPE
+126 
-132 PVGKPRFPARA
+132 RA
-143 AGTFSMCETLKKLC
+143 AGTFSVSGSLKKLC
-157 LNLLETLLIAACLLY
+157 LSLLETLLIAACLLY

-185 LAAAAIFTFLTV
+185 LATAAIFTFLTV
-197 KEREGERA
+197 RERESERA
-205 AAFWLRCLPAALLFW
+205 VTFWLRCLPAALLFW
-220 IAFCLRSE
+220 LAFCLRSE

-235 LAGVAG
+235 LAGVGG
-241 IWKWAARRPV
+241 IWKWAARAMRGPV
-251 FTGRNAASFVG
+251 FTGRNAASFLG
-262 LFALILAGLLG
+262 LFGLILAGVLA

-290 EDLFDARTQVYDF
+290 EALFDARTQVYDF
-303 YDASLRSFEKN
+303 YDASLRSFEEN
-314 REFYEKLGL
+314 REFYEGLGL

-346 MEQIAAYGEET
+346 MEQIAAYGRKT
-357 RGTFAHSLSEGV
+357 RGAFMHSLSEGV
-369 WLYVQRLMNNRSI
+369 WLYVQRLKNNRSI

-388 PWLFL
+388 PWLAL
-393 EGGSAALLLA
+393 EGGFAALLLA
-403 AALVRWGAARKQKR
+403 AAFVRWRAARKQKR
-417 QEREIGN
+417 QERDGGN
-424 ERERKERKAFPK
+424 EREWKDRKAFPK
-436 GSGIL
+436 ESGIL

-476 LVMLAWLL
+476 LVMLAWLF
-484 LDAVCGMRE
+484 LDTVCGMRQI
-493 ASARQDASEEQKVP
+493 SGQQS
-507 EKQKAPEEQPV
+507 
-518 SRKQPVSLQTSV
+518 SGWQTSG
-530 SWPEGLSAR
+530 PEGLPVR
-539 IIRIAAMVLSLA
+539 VIRIAALVLSLA
-551 AVAVWLPREVERTG
+551 AVVIWLPQEAERTD
-565 AEYARREQVN
+565 AEYARREQGN

-626 HSVKKLAAFG
+626 HSEKKLAAFG

-643 VLSGENIRFV
+643 VLSGENVRFV
-653 GEADTDWSWLPGLL
+653 GEADTDWSWLTELL
-667 AEHGTD
+667 AEHG
-673 GQLVLEEE
+673 GNGELVLEEE

-695 RS
+695 RN

>member
-1 MVIKRSD
+1 MVIKRSA
-8 FTAFLKKRENWLIPG
+8 FTAFLKKRENWLIPA
-23 FCCLLLFLGIG
+23 FCCLVLFLGTG

-100 LFLILKRSLDAVS
+100 IFLILKRSLDAVS
-113 GWAAPGGVEMIPG
+113 GSAAPGKI
-126 GDRKPE
+126 
-132 PVGKPRFPARA
+132 RA
-143 AGTFSMCETLKKLC
+143 AGTFSVSGSLKKLC
-157 LNLLETLLIAACLLY
+157 LSLLETLLIAACLLY

-185 LAAAAIFTFLTV
+185 LATAAIFTFLTV
-197 KEREGERA
+197 RERESERA
-205 AAFWLRCLPAALLFW
+205 VTFWLRCLPAALLFW
-220 IAFCLRSE
+220 LAFCLRSE

-235 LAGVAG
+235 LAGVGG
-241 IWKWAARRPV
+241 IWKWAARAMRGPV
-251 FTGRNAASFVG
+251 FTGRNAASFLG
-262 LFALILAGLLG
+262 LFGLILAGVLA

-290 EDLFDARTQVYDF
+290 EALFDARTQVYDF
-303 YDASLRSFEKN
+303 YDASLRSFEEN
-314 REFYEKLGL
+314 REFYEGLGL

-346 MEQIAAYGEET
+346 MEQIAAYGRKT
-357 RGTFAHSLSEGV
+357 RGAFMHSLSEGV
-369 WLYVQRLMNNRSI
+369 WLYVQRLKNNRSI

-388 PWLFL
+388 PWLAL
-393 EGGSAALLLA
+393 EGGFAALLLA
-403 AALVRWGAARKQKR
+403 AAFVRWRAARKQKR
-417 QEREIGN
+417 QERDGGN
-424 ERERKERKAFPK
+424 EREWKDRKAFPK
-436 GSGIL
+436 ESGIL

-476 LVMLAWLL
+476 LVMLAWLF
-484 LDAVCGMRE
+484 LDTVCGMRQI
-493 ASARQDASEEQKVP
+493 SGQQS
-507 EKQKAPEEQPV
+507 
-518 SRKQPVSLQTSV
+518 SGWQTSG
-530 SWPEGLSAR
+530 PEGLPVR
-539 IIRIAAMVLSLA
+539 VIRIAALVLSLA
-551 AVAVWLPREVERTG
+551 AVVIWLPQEAERTD
-565 AEYARREQVN
+565 AEYARREQGN
-575 AVNLAALSRYRQE
+575 EVNLAALSRYRQE

-626 HSVKKLAAFG
+626 HSEKKLAAFG

-643 VLSGENIRFV
+643 VLSGENVRFV
-653 GEADTDWSWLPGLL
+653 GEADTDWSWLTELL
-667 AEHGTD
+667 AEHG
-673 GQLVLEEE
+673 GNGELVLEEE

-695 RS
+695 RN

>member
-1 MVIKRSD
+1 MVIKRSA
-8 FTAFLKKRENWLIPG
+8 FTAFLKKRENWLIPA
-23 FCCLLLFLGIG
+23 FCCLVLFLGTG

-100 LFLILKRSLDAVS
+100 IFLILKRSLDAVS
-113 GWAAPGGVEMIPG
+113 GSAAPGKI
-126 GDRKPE
+126 
-132 PVGKPRFPARA
+132 RA
-143 AGTFSMCETLKKLC
+143 AGTSSVSGSLKKLC
-157 LNLLETLLIAACLLY
+157 LSLLETLLIAACLLY

-185 LAAAAIFTFLTV
+185 LATAAIFTFLTV
-197 KEREGERA
+197 REREGERA
-205 AAFWLRCLPAALLFW
+205 VTFWLRCLPAALLFW
-220 IAFCLRSE
+220 LAFCLRSE

-235 LAGVAG
+235 LAGVGG
-241 IWKWAARRPV
+241 IWKWAARAMRGPV
-251 FTGRNAASFVG
+251 FTGRNAASFLG
-262 LFALILAGLLG
+262 LFGLILAGVLA

-290 EDLFDARTQVYDF
+290 EALFDARTQVYDF
-303 YDASLRSFEKN
+303 YDASLRSFEEN
-314 REFYEKLGL
+314 REFYEGLGL

-346 MEQIAAYGEET
+346 MEQIAAYGRKT
-357 RGTFAHSLSEGV
+357 RGAFMHSLSEGV
-369 WLYVQRLMNNRSI
+369 WLYVQRLKNNRSI

-388 PWLFL
+388 PWLAL
-393 EGGSAALLLA
+393 EGGFAALLLA
-403 AALVRWGAARKQKR
+403 AAFVRWRAARKQKR
-417 QEREIGN
+417 QERDGGN
-424 ERERKERKAFPK
+424 EREWKDRKAFPK
-436 GSGIL
+436 ESGIL

-476 LVMLAWLL
+476 LVMLAWLF
-484 LDAVCGMRE
+484 LDTVCGMRQI
-493 ASARQDASEEQKVP
+493 SGQQS
-507 EKQKAPEEQPV
+507 
-518 SRKQPVSLQTSV
+518 SGWQTSG
-530 SWPEGLSAR
+530 PEGLPVR
-539 IIRIAAMVLSLA
+539 VIRIAALVLSLA
-551 AVAVWLPREVERTG
+551 AVVIWLPQEAERTD
-565 AEYARREQVN
+565 AEYARREQGN

-626 HSVKKLAAFG
+626 HSEKKLAAFG

-643 VLSGENIRFV
+643 VLSGENVRFV
-653 GEADTDWSWLPGLL
+653 GEADTDWSWLTELL
-667 AEHGTD
+667 AEHG
-673 GQLVLEEE
+673 GNGELVLEEE

-695 RS
+695 RN

>member
-1 MVIKRSD
+1 MVIKRSA
-8 FTAFLKKRENWLIPG
+8 FTAFLKKRENWLIPA

-34 MAWDYYFD
+34 LAWDYYFD

-72 SALLAGLYRVL
+72 SALLAGLYRAL

-100 LFLILKRSLDAVS
+100 IFLILKRSLDAVS
-113 GWAAPGGVEMIPG
+113 GSAAPGKI
-126 GDRKPE
+126 
-132 PVGKPRFPARA
+132 RA
-143 AGTFSMCETLKKLC
+143 AGTFSVSGSLKKLC
-157 LNLLETLLIAACLLY
+157 LSLLETLLIAACLLY

-185 LAAAAIFTFLTV
+185 LATAAIFTFLTV
-197 KEREGERA
+197 RERESERA
-205 AAFWLRCLPAALLFW
+205 VTFWLRCLPAALLFW
-220 IAFCLRSE
+220 LAFCLRSE

-235 LAGVAG
+235 LAGVGG
-241 IWKWAARRPV
+241 IWKWAARAMRGPV
-251 FTGRNAASFVG
+251 FTGRNAASFLG
-262 LFALILAGLLG
+262 LFGLILAGVLA

-290 EDLFDARTQVYDF
+290 EALFDARTQVYDF
-303 YDASLRSFEKN
+303 YDASLRSFEEN
-314 REFYEKLGL
+314 REFYEGLGL

-346 MEQIAAYGEET
+346 MERIAAYGRKT
-357 RGTFAHSLSEGV
+357 RGAFMHSLSEGV
-369 WLYVQRLMNNRSI
+369 WLYVQRLKNNRSI

-388 PWLFL
+388 PWLAL
-393 EGGSAALLLA
+393 EGGFAALLLA
-403 AALVRWGAARKQKR
+403 AAFVRWRAARKQKR
-417 QEREIGN
+417 QERDGGN
-424 ERERKERKAFPK
+424 EREWKDRKAFPK
-436 GSGIL
+436 ESGIL

-476 LVMLAWLL
+476 LVMLAWLF
-484 LDAVCGMRE
+484 LDTVCGMRQI
-493 ASARQDASEEQKVP
+493 SGQQS
-507 EKQKAPEEQPV
+507 
-518 SRKQPVSLQTSV
+518 SGWQTSG
-530 SWPEGLSAR
+530 PEGLPVR
-539 IIRIAAMVLSLA
+539 VIRIAALVLSLA
-551 AVAVWLPREVERTG
+551 AVVIWLPQEAERTD
-565 AEYARREQVN
+565 AEYARREQGN

-601 SEKLFTEKIRPGN
+601 SEKQFTEKIRPGN

-626 HSVKKLAAFG
+626 HSEKKLAAFG

-643 VLSGENIRFV
+643 VLSGENVRFV
-653 GEADTDWSWLPGLL
+653 GEADTDWSWLTELL
-667 AEHGTD
+667 AEHG
-673 GQLVLEEE
+673 GNGELVLEEE

-695 RS
+695 RN

>member
-1 MVIKRSD
+1 MVIKRSA
-8 FTAFLKKRENWLIPG
+8 FTAFLKKRENWLIPA
-23 FCCLLLFLGIG
+23 FCCLVLFLGTG

-72 SALLAGLYRVL
+72 SALLAGLYRAL

-100 LFLILKRSLDAVS
+100 IFLILKRSLDAVS
-113 GWAAPGGVEMIPG
+113 GSAAPGKI
-126 GDRKPE
+126 
-132 PVGKPRFPARA
+132 RA
-143 AGTFSMCETLKKLC
+143 AGTSSVSGSLKKLC
-157 LNLLETLLIAACLLY
+157 LSLLETLLIAACLLY

-185 LAAAAIFTFLTV
+185 LATAAIFTFLTV
-197 KEREGERA
+197 RERESERA
-205 AAFWLRCLPAALLFW
+205 VTFWLRCLPAALLFW
-220 IAFCLRSE
+220 LAFCLRSE

-235 LAGVAG
+235 LAGVGG
-241 IWKWAARRPV
+241 IWKWAARAMRGPV
-251 FTGRNAASFVG
+251 FTGRNAASFLG
-262 LFALILAGLLG
+262 LFGLILAGVLA

-290 EDLFDARTQVYDF
+290 EALFDARTQVYDF
-303 YDASLRSFEKN
+303 YDASLRSFEEN
-314 REFYEKLGL
+314 REFYEGLGL

-346 MEQIAAYGEET
+346 MEQIAAYGRKT
-357 RGTFAHSLSEGV
+357 RGAFMHSLSEGV
-369 WLYVQRLMNNRSI
+369 WLYVQRLKNNRSI

-388 PWLFL
+388 PWLAL
-393 EGGSAALLLA
+393 EGGFAALLLA
-403 AALVRWGAARKQKR
+403 AAFVRWRAARKQKR
-417 QEREIGN
+417 QERDGGN
-424 ERERKERKAFPK
+424 EREWKDRKAFPK
-436 GSGIL
+436 ESGIL

-452 GLWMYLILRER
+452 GLWMYLILRDR

-476 LVMLAWLL
+476 LVMLAWLF
-484 LDAVCGMRE
+484 LDTVCGMRQI
-493 ASARQDASEEQKVP
+493 SGQQS
-507 EKQKAPEEQPV
+507 
-518 SRKQPVSLQTSV
+518 SGWQTSG
-530 SWPEGLSAR
+530 PEGLPVR
-539 IIRIAAMVLSLA
+539 VIRIAVLVLSLA
-551 AVAVWLPREVERTG
+551 AVVIWLPQEAERTD
-565 AEYARREQVN
+565 AEYARREQGN

-626 HSVKKLAAFG
+626 HSEKKLAAFG

-643 VLSGENIRFV
+643 VLSGENVRFV
-653 GEADTDWSWLPGLL
+653 GEADTDWSWLTELL
-667 AEHGTD
+667 AEHG
-673 GQLVLEEE
+673 GNGELVLEEE

-695 RS
+695 RN

>member
-1 MVIKRSD
+1 MVIKRSA
-8 FTAFLKKRENWLIPG
+8 FTAFLKKRENWLIPA

-34 MAWDYYFD
+34 LAWDYYFD

-100 LFLILKRSLDAVS
+100 IFLILKRSLDAVS
-113 GWAAPGGVEMIPG
+113 GSAAPGKI
-126 GDRKPE
+126 
-132 PVGKPRFPARA
+132 RA
-143 AGTFSMCETLKKLC
+143 AGTFSVSGSLKKLC
-157 LNLLETLLIAACLLY
+157 LSLLETLLIAACLLY

-185 LAAAAIFTFLTV
+185 LATAAIFTFLTV
-197 KEREGERA
+197 RERESERA
-205 AAFWLRCLPAALLFW
+205 VTFWLRCLPAALLFW
-220 IAFCLRSE
+220 LAFCLRSE

-235 LAGVAG
+235 LAGVGG
-241 IWKWAARRPV
+241 IWKWAARAMRGPV
-251 FTGRNAASFVG
+251 FTGRNAASFLG
-262 LFALILAGLLG
+262 LFGLILAGVLA

-290 EDLFDARTQVYDF
+290 EALFDARTQVYDF
-303 YDASLRSFEKN
+303 YDASLRSFEEN
-314 REFYEKLGL
+314 REFYEGLGL
-323 TETQCELLVNYN
+323 SETQCELLVNYN

-346 MEQIAAYGEET
+346 MEQIAAYGRKT
-357 RGTFAHSLSEGV
+357 RGAFMHSLSEGV
-369 WLYVQRLMNNRSI
+369 WLYVQRLKNNRSI

-388 PWLFL
+388 PWLAL
-393 EGGSAALLLA
+393 EGGFAALLLA
-403 AALVRWGAARKQKR
+403 AAFVRWRAARKQKR
-417 QEREIGN
+417 QERDGGN
-424 ERERKERKAFPK
+424 EREWKDRKAFPK
-436 GSGIL
+436 ESGIL

-476 LVMLAWLL
+476 LVMLAWLF
-484 LDAVCGMRE
+484 LDTVCGMRQI
-493 ASARQDASEEQKVP
+493 SGQQS
-507 EKQKAPEEQPV
+507 
-518 SRKQPVSLQTSV
+518 SGWQTSG
-530 SWPEGLSAR
+530 PEGLPVR
-539 IIRIAAMVLSLA
+539 VIRIAALVLSLA
-551 AVAVWLPREVERTG
+551 AVVIWLPQEAERTD
-565 AEYARREQVN
+565 AEYARREQGN

-626 HSVKKLAAFG
+626 NSEKKLAAFG

-643 VLSGENIRFV
+643 VLSGENVRFV
-653 GEADTDWSWLPGLL
+653 GEADTDWSWLTELL
-667 AEHGTD
+667 AEHG
-673 GQLVLEEE
+673 GNGELVLEEE

-695 RS
+695 RN

>member
-1 MVIKRSD
+1 MVIKRSA
-8 FTAFLKKRENWLIPG
+8 FTAFLKKRENWLIPA
-23 FCCLLLFLGIG
+23 FCCLVLFLGTG

-100 LFLILKRSLDAVS
+100 IFLILKRSLDAVS
-113 GWAAPGGVEMIPG
+113 GSAAPGKI
-126 GDRKPE
+126 
-132 PVGKPRFPARA
+132 RA
-143 AGTFSMCETLKKLC
+143 AGTSSVSGSLKKLC
-157 LNLLETLLIAACLLY
+157 LSLLETLLIAACLLY

-185 LAAAAIFTFLTV
+185 LATAAIFTFLTV
-197 KEREGERA
+197 RERESERA
-205 AAFWLRCLPAALLFW
+205 VTFWLRCLPAALLFW
-220 IAFCLRSE
+220 LAFCLRSE

-235 LAGVAG
+235 LAGVGG
-241 IWKWAARRPV
+241 IWKWAARAMRGPV
-251 FTGRNAASFVG
+251 FTGRNAASFLG
-262 LFALILAGLLG
+262 LFGLILAGVLA

-290 EDLFDARTQVYDF
+290 EALFDARTQVYDF
-303 YDASLRSFEKN
+303 YDASLRSFEEN
-314 REFYEKLGL
+314 REFYEGLGL
-323 TETQCELLVNYN
+323 TEAQCELLVNYN
-335 YGADDAIDAQV
+335 YGADDAINAQV
-346 MEQIAAYGEET
+346 MEQIAAYGRET
-357 RGTFAHSLSEGV
+357 RGTFAHSLAEGV
-369 WLYVQRLMNNRSI
+369 WLYVQRLKNNRSI

-388 PWLFL
+388 PWLAL
-393 EGGSAALLLA
+393 EGGFAALLLA
-403 AALVRWGAARKQKR
+403 AAFVRWRAARKQKR
-417 QEREIGN
+417 QERDGGN
-424 ERERKERKAFPK
+424 EREWKDRKAFPK
-436 GSGIL
+436 ESGIL

-476 LVMLAWLL
+476 LVMLAWLF
-484 LDAVCGMRE
+484 LDTVCGMRQI
-493 ASARQDASEEQKVP
+493 SGQQS
-507 EKQKAPEEQPV
+507 
-518 SRKQPVSLQTSV
+518 SGWQTSG
-530 SWPEGLSAR
+530 PEGLPVR
-539 IIRIAAMVLSLA
+539 VIRIAALVLSLA
-551 AVAVWLPREVERTG
+551 AVVIWLPQEAERTD
-565 AEYARREQVN
+565 AEYARREQGN

-626 HSVKKLAAFG
+626 HSEKKLAAFG

-643 VLSGENIRFV
+643 VLSGENVRFV
-653 GEADTDWSWLPGLL
+653 GEADTDWSWLTELL
-667 AEHGTD
+667 AEHG
-673 GQLVLEEE
+673 GNGELVLEEE

-695 RS
+695 RN

>member
-1 MVIKRSD
+1 MVIKRSA
-8 FTAFLKKRENWLIPG
+8 FTAFLKKRENWLIPA
-23 FCCLLLFLGIG
+23 FCCLVLFLGTG

-100 LFLILKRSLDAVS
+100 IFLILKRSLDAVS
-113 GWAAPGGVEMIPG
+113 GSAAPGKI
-126 GDRKPE
+126 
-132 PVGKPRFPARA
+132 RA
-143 AGTFSMCETLKKLC
+143 AGTSSVSGSLKKLC
-157 LNLLETLLIAACLLY
+157 LSLLETLLIAACLLY

-185 LAAAAIFTFLTV
+185 LATAAIFTFLTV
-197 KEREGERA
+197 REREGERA
-205 AAFWLRCLPAALLFW
+205 VTFWLRCLPAALLFW
-220 IAFCLRSE
+220 LAFCLRSE

-235 LAGVAG
+235 LAGVGG
-241 IWKWAARRPV
+241 IWKWAARAMRGPV
-251 FTGRNAASFVG
+251 FTGRNAASFLG
-262 LFALILAGLLG
+262 LFGLILAGVLA

-290 EDLFDARTQVYDF
+290 EALFDARTQVYDF
-303 YDASLRSFEKN
+303 YDASLRSFEEN
-314 REFYEKLGL
+314 REFYEGLGL
-323 TETQCELLVNYN
+323 TEAQCELLVNYN
-335 YGADDAIDAQV
+335 YGADDAINAQV
-346 MEQIAAYGEET
+346 MEQIAAYGRET
-357 RGTFAHSLSEGV
+357 RGTFAHSLAEGV
-369 WLYVQRLMNNRSI
+369 WLYVQRLKNNRSI

-388 PWLFL
+388 PWLAL
-393 EGGSAALLLA
+393 EGGLAALLLA
-403 AALVRWGAARKQKR
+403 AAFVRWRAARKQKR
-417 QEREIGN
+417 QERDGGN
-424 ERERKERKAFPK
+424 EREWKDRKAFPK
-436 GSGIL
+436 ESGIL

-476 LVMLAWLL
+476 LVMLAWLF
-484 LDAVCGMRE
+484 LDTVCGMRQI
-493 ASARQDASEEQKVP
+493 SGQQS
-507 EKQKAPEEQPV
+507 
-518 SRKQPVSLQTSV
+518 SGWQTSG
-530 SWPEGLSAR
+530 PEGLPVR
-539 IIRIAAMVLSLA
+539 VIRIAALVLSLA
-551 AVAVWLPREVERTG
+551 AVVIWLPQEAERTD
-565 AEYARREQVN
+565 AEYARREQGN

-626 HSVKKLAAFG
+626 HSEKKLAAFG

-643 VLSGENIRFV
+643 VLSGENVRFV
-653 GEADTDWSWLPGLL
+653 GEADTDWSWLTELL
-667 AEHGTD
+667 AEHG
-673 GQLVLEEE
+673 GNGELVLEEE

-695 RS
+695 RN

>member
-1 MVIKRSD
+1 MVIKRSA
-8 FTAFLKKRENWLIPG
+8 FTAFLKKRENWLIPA
-23 FCCLLLFLGIG
+23 FCCLVLFLGTG

-100 LFLILKRSLDAVS
+100 IFLILKRSLDAVS
-113 GWAAPGGVEMIPG
+113 GSAAPGKI
-126 GDRKPE
+126 
-132 PVGKPRFPARA
+132 RA
-143 AGTFSMCETLKKLC
+143 AGTFSVSGSLKKLC
-157 LNLLETLLIAACLLY
+157 LSLLETLLIAACLLY

-185 LAAAAIFTFLTV
+185 LATAAIFTFLTV
-197 KEREGERA
+197 RERESERA
-205 AAFWLRCLPAALLFW
+205 VTFWLRCLPAALLFW
-220 IAFCLRSE
+220 LAFCLRSE

-235 LAGVAG
+235 LAGVGG
-241 IWKWAARRPV
+241 IWKWAARAMRGPV
-251 FTGRNAASFVG
+251 FTGRNAASFLG
-262 LFALILAGLLG
+262 LFGLILAGVLA

-290 EDLFDARTQVYDF
+290 EALFDARTQVYDF
-303 YDASLRSFEKN
+303 YDASLRSFEEN
-314 REFYEKLGL
+314 REFYEGLGL
-323 TETQCELLVNYN
+323 TEAQCELLVNYN

-346 MEQIAAYGEET
+346 MERIAAYGRKT
-357 RGTFAHSLSEGV
+357 RGAFMHSLSEGV
-369 WLYVQRLMNNRSI
+369 WLYVQRLKNNRSI
-382 VPDDQL
+382 VPDAQL
-388 PWLFL
+388 PWLAL
-393 EGGSAALLLA
+393 EGGFAALLLA
-403 AALVRWGAARKQKR
+403 AAFVRWRAARKQKR
-417 QEREIGN
+417 QERDGGN
-424 ERERKERKAFPK
+424 EREWKDRKAFPK
-436 GSGIL
+436 ESGIL

-476 LVMLAWLL
+476 LVMLAWLF
-484 LDAVCGMRE
+484 LDTVCGMRQI
-493 ASARQDASEEQKVP
+493 SGQQS
-507 EKQKAPEEQPV
+507 
-518 SRKQPVSLQTSV
+518 SGWQTSG
-530 SWPEGLSAR
+530 PEGLPVR
-539 IIRIAAMVLSLA
+539 VIRIAALVLSLA
-551 AVAVWLPREVERTG
+551 AVVIWLPQEAERTD
-565 AEYARREQVN
+565 AEYARREQGN

-614 YDLLGGWMCKSP
+614 YDLLGGWLCKSP
-626 HSVKKLAAFG
+626 HSEKKLAAFG

-643 VLSGENIRFV
+643 VLSGENVRFV
-653 GEADTDWSWLPGLL
+653 GEADTDWSWLTELL
-667 AEHGTD
+667 AEHG
-673 GQLVLEEE
+673 GNGELVLEEE

-695 RS
+695 RN

>member
-1 MVIKRSD
+1 MVIKRSA
-8 FTAFLKKRENWLIPG
+8 FTAFLKKRENWLIPA
-23 FCCLLLFLGIG
+23 FCCLVLFLGTG

-100 LFLILKRSLDAVS
+100 IFLILKRSLDAVS
-113 GWAAPGGVEMIPG
+113 GSAAPGKI
-126 GDRKPE
+126 
-132 PVGKPRFPARA
+132 RA
-143 AGTFSMCETLKKLC
+143 AGTSSVSGSLKKLC
-157 LNLLETLLIAACLLY
+157 LSLLETLLIAACLLY

-185 LAAAAIFTFLTV
+185 LATAAIFTFLTV
-197 KEREGERA
+197 REREGERA
-205 AAFWLRCLPAALLFW
+205 VTFWLRCLPAALLFW
-220 IAFCLRSE
+220 LAFCLRSE

-235 LAGVAG
+235 LAGVGG
-241 IWKWAARRPV
+241 IWKWAARAMRGPV
-251 FTGRNAASFVG
+251 FTGRNAASFLG
-262 LFALILAGLLG
+262 LFGLILAGVLA

-290 EDLFDARTQVYDF
+290 EALFDARTQVYDF
-303 YDASLRSFEKN
+303 YDASLRSFEEN
-314 REFYEKLGL
+314 REFYEGLGL

-346 MEQIAAYGEET
+346 MEQIAAYGRKT
-357 RGTFAHSLSEGV
+357 RGTFAHSLAEGI
-369 WLYVQRLMNNRSI
+369 WLYVQRLKNNRSI

-388 PWLFL
+388 PWLAL
-393 EGGSAALLLA
+393 EGGLAALLLA
-403 AALVRWGAARKQKR
+403 AAFVRWRAARKEK
-417 QEREIGN
+417 
-424 ERERKERKAFPK
+424 KTFPK
-436 GSGIL
+436 GQGIL

-476 LVMLAWLL
+476 LVMLAWLF
-484 LDAVCGMRE
+484 LDTVCGMRQI
-493 ASARQDASEEQKVP
+493 SGQQS
-507 EKQKAPEEQPV
+507 
-518 SRKQPVSLQTSV
+518 SGWQTSG
-530 SWPEGLSAR
+530 PEGLPVR
-539 IIRIAAMVLSLA
+539 VIRIAALVLSLA
-551 AVAVWLPREVERTG
+551 AVVIWLPQEAERTD
-565 AEYARREQVN
+565 AEYARREQGN

-614 YDLLGGWMCKSP
+614 YDLLGGWLCKSP
-626 HSVKKLAAFG
+626 HSEKKLAAFG

-643 VLSGENIRFV
+643 VLSGENVRFV
-653 GEADTDWSWLPGLL
+653 GEADTDWSWLTELL
-667 AEHGTD
+667 AEHG
-673 GQLVLEEE
+673 GNGELVLEEE

-695 RS
+695 RN

>member
-1 MVIKRSD
+1 MVIKRSA
-8 FTAFLKKRENWLIPG
+8 FTVFLKKRENWLIPA
-23 FCCLLLFLGIG
+23 FCCLVLFLGTG

-100 LFLILKRSLDAVS
+100 IFLILKRSLDAVS
-113 GWAAPGGVEMIPG
+113 GSAAPGKI
-126 GDRKPE
+126 
-132 PVGKPRFPARA
+132 RA
-143 AGTFSMCETLKKLC
+143 AGTFSVSGSLKKLC
-157 LNLLETLLIAACLLY
+157 LSLLETLLIAACLLY

-185 LAAAAIFTFLTV
+185 LATAAIFTFLTV
-197 KEREGERA
+197 RERESERA
-205 AAFWLRCLPAALLFW
+205 VTFWLRCLPAALLFW
-220 IAFCLRSE
+220 LAFCLRSE

-235 LAGVAG
+235 LAGVGG
-241 IWKWAARRPV
+241 IWKWAARAMRGPV
-251 FTGRNAASFVG
+251 FTGRNAASFLG
-262 LFALILAGLLG
+262 LFGLILAGVLA

-290 EDLFDARTQVYDF
+290 EALFDARTQVYDF
-303 YDASLRSFEKN
+303 YDASLRSFEEN
-314 REFYEKLGL
+314 REFYEGLGL

-346 MEQIAAYGEET
+346 MEQIAAYGRKT
-357 RGTFAHSLSEGV
+357 RGAFMHSLSEGV
-369 WLYVQRLMNNRSI
+369 WLYVQRLKNNRSI

-388 PWLFL
+388 PWLAL
-393 EGGSAALLLA
+393 EGGFAALLLA
-403 AALVRWGAARKQKR
+403 AAFVRWRAARKQKR
-417 QEREIGN
+417 QERDGGN
-424 ERERKERKAFPK
+424 EREWKDRKAFPK
-436 GSGIL
+436 ESGIL

-476 LVMLAWLL
+476 LVMLAWLF
-484 LDAVCGMRE
+484 LDTVCGMRQI
-493 ASARQDASEEQKVP
+493 SGQQS
-507 EKQKAPEEQPV
+507 
-518 SRKQPVSLQTSV
+518 SGWQTSG
-530 SWPEGLSAR
+530 PEGLPVR
-539 IIRIAAMVLSLA
+539 VIRIAALVLSLA
-551 AVAVWLPREVERTG
+551 AVVIWLPQEAERTD
-565 AEYARREQVN
+565 AEYARREQGN

-626 HSVKKLAAFG
+626 HSEKKLAAFG

-643 VLSGENIRFV
+643 VLSGENVRFV
-653 GEADTDWSWLPGLL
+653 GEADTDWSWLTELL
-667 AEHGTD
+667 AEHSGN
-673 GQLVLEEE
+673 GELVLEEE

-695 RS
+695 RN

>member
-1 MVIKRSD
+1 MVIKRSA
-8 FTAFLKKRENWLIPG
+8 FTAFLKKRENWLIPA
-23 FCCLLLFLGIG
+23 FCCLVLFLGTG

-100 LFLILKRSLDAVS
+100 IFLILKRSLDAVS
-113 GWAAPGGVEMIPG
+113 GSAAPGKI
-126 GDRKPE
+126 
-132 PVGKPRFPARA
+132 RA
-143 AGTFSMCETLKKLC
+143 AGTFSVSGSLKKLC
-157 LNLLETLLIAACLLY
+157 LSLLETLLIAACLLY
-172 HLVFV
+172 HLMFV

-185 LAAAAIFTFLTV
+185 LATAAIFAFLTV
-197 KEREGERA
+197 RERESERA
-205 AAFWLRCLPAALLFW
+205 VTFWLRCLPAALLFW
-220 IAFCLRSE
+220 LAFCLRSE

-235 LAGVAG
+235 LAGVGG
-241 IWKWAARRPV
+241 IWKWAARAMRGPV
-251 FTGRNAASFVG
+251 FTGRNAASFLG
-262 LFALILAGLLG
+262 LFGLILAGVLA

-290 EDLFDARTQVYDF
+290 EALFDARTQVYDF
-303 YDASLRSFEKN
+303 YDASLRSFEEN
-314 REFYEKLGL
+314 REFYEGLGL

-346 MEQIAAYGEET
+346 MEQIAAYGRKT
-357 RGTFAHSLSEGV
+357 RGAFMHSLSEGV
-369 WLYVQRLMNNRSI
+369 WLYVQRLKNNRSI

-388 PWLFL
+388 PWLAL
-393 EGGSAALLLA
+393 EGGFAALLLA
-403 AALVRWGAARKQKR
+403 AAFVRWRAARKQKR
-417 QEREIGN
+417 QERDGGN
-424 ERERKERKAFPK
+424 EREWKDRKAFPK
-436 GSGIL
+436 ESGIL

-476 LVMLAWLL
+476 LVMLAWLF
-484 LDAVCGMRE
+484 LDTVCGMRQI
-493 ASARQDASEEQKVP
+493 SGQQS
-507 EKQKAPEEQPV
+507 
-518 SRKQPVSLQTSV
+518 SGWQTSG
-530 SWPEGLSAR
+530 PEGLPVR
-539 IIRIAAMVLSLA
+539 VIRIAALVLSLA
-551 AVAVWLPREVERTG
+551 AVVIWLPQEAERTD
-565 AEYARREQVN
+565 AEYARREQGN

-626 HSVKKLAAFG
+626 HSEKKLAAFG

-643 VLSGENIRFV
+643 VLSGENVRFV
-653 GEADTDWSWLPGLL
+653 GEADTDWSWLTELL
-667 AEHGTD
+667 AEHG
-673 GQLVLEEE
+673 GNGELVLEEE

-695 RS
+695 RN

>member
-1 MVIKRSD
+1 MVIKRSA
-8 FTAFLKKRENWLIPG
+8 FTVFLKKRENWLIPA
-23 FCCLLLFLGIG
+23 FCCLVLFLGTG

-72 SALLAGLYRVL
+72 SALLAGLYRAL

-100 LFLILKRSLDAVS
+100 IFLILKRSLDAVS
-113 GWAAPGGVEMIPG
+113 GSAAPGKI
-126 GDRKPE
+126 
-132 PVGKPRFPARA
+132 RA
-143 AGTFSMCETLKKLC
+143 AGTSSVSGSLKKLC
-157 LNLLETLLIAACLLY
+157 LSLLETLLIAACLLY

-185 LAAAAIFTFLTV
+185 LATAAIFTFLTV
-197 KEREGERA
+197 RERESERA
-205 AAFWLRCLPAALLFW
+205 VTFWLRCLPAALLFW
-220 IAFCLRSE
+220 LAFCLRSE

-235 LAGVAG
+235 LAGVGG
-241 IWKWAARRPV
+241 IWKWAARAMRGPV
-251 FTGRNAASFVG
+251 FTGRNAASFLG
-262 LFALILAGLLG
+262 LFGLILAGVLA
-273 CFGADRLAC
+273 CFGADQLAC

-290 EDLFDARTQVYDF
+290 EALFDARTQVYDF
-303 YDASLRSFEKN
+303 YDASLRSFEEN
-314 REFYEKLGL
+314 REFYEGLGL

-346 MEQIAAYGEET
+346 MERIAAYGRET
-357 RGTFAHSLSEGV
+357 RGTFAHSLAEGI
-369 WLYVQRLMNNRSI
+369 WLYVQRLKNNRSI

-388 PWLFL
+388 PWLAL
-393 EGGSAALLLA
+393 EGGFAALLLA
-403 AALVRWGAARKQKR
+403 AAFVRWRAARKEK
-417 QEREIGN
+417 
-424 ERERKERKAFPK
+424 KTFPK
-436 GSGIL
+436 GQGIL

-476 LVMLAWLL
+476 LVMLAWLF
-484 LDAVCGMRE
+484 LDTVCGMRQI
-493 ASARQDASEEQKVP
+493 SGQQS
-507 EKQKAPEEQPV
+507 
-518 SRKQPVSLQTSV
+518 SGWQTSG
-530 SWPEGLSAR
+530 PEGLPVR
-539 IIRIAAMVLSLA
+539 VIRIAALVLSLA
-551 AVAVWLPREVERTG
+551 AVVIWLPQEAERTD
-565 AEYARREQVN
+565 AEYARREQGN

-626 HSVKKLAAFG
+626 HSEKKLAAFG
-636 YESMGQA
+636 HESMGQA
-643 VLSGENIRFV
+643 VLSGENVRFV
-653 GEADTDWSWLPGLL
+653 GEADTDWSWLTELL
-667 AEHGTD
+667 AEHG
-673 GQLVLEEE
+673 GNGELVLEEE

-695 RS
+695 RN

>member
-1 MVIKRSD
+1 MVIKRSA
-8 FTAFLKKRENWLIPG
+8 FTAFLKKRENWLIPA
-23 FCCLLLFLGIG
+23 FCCLVLFLGTG

-100 LFLILKRSLDAVS
+100 IFLILKRSLDAVS
-113 GWAAPGGVEMIPG
+113 GSAAPGKI
-126 GDRKPE
+126 
-132 PVGKPRFPARA
+132 RA
-143 AGTFSMCETLKKLC
+143 AGTFSVSGSLKKLC
-157 LNLLETLLIAACLLY
+157 LSLLETLLIAACLLY
-172 HLVFV
+172 HLMFV

-185 LAAAAIFTFLTV
+185 LATAAIFTFLTV
-197 KEREGERA
+197 RERESERA
-205 AAFWLRCLPAALLFW
+205 VTFWLRCLPAALLFW
-220 IAFCLRSE
+220 LAFCLRSE

-235 LAGVAG
+235 LAGVGG
-241 IWKWAARRPV
+241 IWKWAARAMRGPV
-251 FTGRNAASFVG
+251 FTGRNAASFLG
-262 LFALILAGLLG
+262 LFGLILAGVLA

-290 EDLFDARTQVYDF
+290 EALFDARTQVYDF
-303 YDASLRSFEKN
+303 YDASLRSFEEN
-314 REFYEKLGL
+314 REFYEGLGL
-323 TETQCELLVNYN
+323 TEAQCELLVNYN
-335 YGADDAIDAQV
+335 YGADDAINAQV
-346 MEQIAAYGEET
+346 MEQIAAYGRET
-357 RGTFAHSLSEGV
+357 RGTFAHSLAEGI
-369 WLYVQRLMNNRSI
+369 WLYVQRLKNNRSI

-388 PWLFL
+388 PWLAL
-393 EGGSAALLLA
+393 EGGFAALLLA
-403 AALVRWGAARKQKR
+403 AAFVRWRAARKQKR
-417 QEREIGN
+417 QERDGGN
-424 ERERKERKAFPK
+424 EREWKDRKAFPK
-436 GSGIL
+436 ESGIL

-476 LVMLAWLL
+476 LVMLAWLF
-484 LDAVCGMRE
+484 LDTVCGMRQI
-493 ASARQDASEEQKVP
+493 SGQQS
-507 EKQKAPEEQPV
+507 
-518 SRKQPVSLQTSV
+518 SGWQTSG
-530 SWPEGLSAR
+530 PEGLPVR
-539 IIRIAAMVLSLA
+539 VIRIAALVLSLA
-551 AVAVWLPREVERTG
+551 AVVIWLPQEAERTD
-565 AEYARREQVN
+565 AEYARREQGN

-614 YDLLGGWMCKSP
+614 YDLLGGWLCKSP
-626 HSVKKLAAFG
+626 HSEKKLAAFG

-643 VLSGENIRFV
+643 VLSGENVRFV
-653 GEADTDWSWLPGLL
+653 GEADTDWSWLTELL
-667 AEHGTD
+667 AEHG
-673 GQLVLEEE
+673 GNGELVLEEE

-695 RS
+695 RN

>member
-49 RDILSGVYTGEPEAL
+49 RDILSGVYTGESEAL

-100 LFLILKRSLDAVS
+100 IFLILKRSLDAVS
-113 GWAAPGGVEMIPG
+113 GSAAPSKI
-126 GDRKPE
+126 
-132 PVGKPRFPARA
+132 RA
-143 AGTFSMCETLKKLC
+143 AGTSSVGGSLKKLC
-157 LNLLETLLIAACLLY
+157 LSLLETLLIAACLLY

-185 LAAAAIFTFLTV
+185 LATAAIFTFLTV
-197 KEREGERA
+197 RERESERA
-205 AAFWLRCLPAALLFW
+205 VTFWLRCLPAALLFW
-220 IAFCLRSE
+220 LAFCLRSE

-235 LAGVAG
+235 LAGVGG
-241 IWKWAARRPV
+241 IWKWAARAMRGPV
-251 FTGRNAASFVG
+251 FTGRNAASFLG
-262 LFALILAGLLG
+262 LFGLILAGVLA

-290 EDLFDARTQVYDF
+290 EALFDARTQVYDF
-303 YDASLRSFEKN
+303 YDASLRSFEEN
-314 REFYEKLGL
+314 REFYEALGL
-323 TETQCELLVNYN
+323 TEAQCELLVNYN

-346 MEQIAAYGEET
+346 MERIAAYGRET
-357 RGTFAHSLSEGV
+357 RGTFAHSLAEGI
-369 WLYVQRLMNNRSI
+369 WLYVQRLKNNRSI

-388 PWLFL
+388 PWLAL
-393 EGGSAALLLA
+393 EGGLAALLLA
-403 AALVRWGAARKQKR
+403 AAFVRWRAARKQKR
-417 QEREIGN
+417 QERDGGN
-424 ERERKERKAFPK
+424 EREWKDRKAFPK
-436 GSGIL
+436 ESGIL

-476 LVMLAWLL
+476 LVMLAWLF
-484 LDAVCGMRE
+484 LDTVCGMRQI
-493 ASARQDASEEQKVP
+493 SGQQS
-507 EKQKAPEEQPV
+507 
-518 SRKQPVSLQTSV
+518 SGWQTSG
-530 SWPEGLSAR
+530 PEGLPVR
-539 IIRIAAMVLSLA
+539 VIRIAALVLSLA
-551 AVAVWLPREVERTG
+551 AVVIWLPQEAERTD
-565 AEYARREQVN
+565 AEYARREQGN

-626 HSVKKLAAFG
+626 HSEKKLAAFG

-643 VLSGENIRFV
+643 VLSGENVRFV
-653 GEADTDWSWLPGLL
+653 GEADTDWSWLTELL
-667 AEHGTD
+667 AEHG
-673 GQLVLEEE
+673 GNGELVLEEE

-695 RS
+695 RN

>member
-49 RDILSGVYTGEPEAL
+49 RDILSGVYTGESEAL

-100 LFLILKRSLDAVS
+100 IFLILKRSLDAVS
-113 GWAAPGGVEMIPG
+113 GSAAPGKI
-126 GDRKPE
+126 
-132 PVGKPRFPARA
+132 RA
-143 AGTFSMCETLKKLC
+143 AGTFSVSGSLKKLC
-157 LNLLETLLIAACLLY
+157 LSLLETLLIAACLLY

-185 LAAAAIFTFLTV
+185 LATAAIFAFLTV
-197 KEREGERA
+197 RERESERA
-205 AAFWLRCLPAALLFW
+205 VTFWLRCLPAALLFW
-220 IAFCLRSE
+220 LAFCLRSE

-235 LAGVAG
+235 LAGVGG
-241 IWKWAARRPV
+241 IWKWAARAMRGPV

-262 LFALILAGLLG
+262 VFALILAGLLG

-417 QEREIGN
+417 QERELGN

-484 LDAVCGMRE
+484 LDAVYGMRE

-507 EKQKAPEEQPV
+507 EEQKAPEE
-518 SRKQPVSLQTSV
+518 QPVSLQTSV
-530 SWPEGLSAR
+530 SWPEGLAAR

-551 AVAVWLPREVERTG
+551 AVAVWLPREAERTG

>member
-1 MVIKRSD
+1 MVIKRSA
-8 FTAFLKKRENWLIPG
+8 FTAFLKKRENWLIPA
-23 FCCLLLFLGIG
+23 FCCLVLFLGTG

-100 LFLILKRSLDAVS
+100 IFLILKRSLDAVS
-113 GWAAPGGVEMIPG
+113 GSAAPGKI
-126 GDRKPE
+126 
-132 PVGKPRFPARA
+132 RA
-143 AGTFSMCETLKKLC
+143 AGTSSVSGSLKKLC
-157 LNLLETLLIAACLLY
+157 LSLLETLLIAACLLY

-185 LAAAAIFTFLTV
+185 LATAAIFTFLTV
-197 KEREGERA
+197 RERESERA
-205 AAFWLRCLPAALLFW
+205 VTFWLRCLPAALLFW
-220 IAFCLRSE
+220 LAFCLRSE

-235 LAGVAG
+235 LAGVGG
-241 IWKWAARRPV
+241 IWKWAARAMRGPV
-251 FTGRNAASFVG
+251 FTGRNAASFLG
-262 LFALILAGLLG
+262 LFGLILAGVLA

-290 EDLFDARTQVYDF
+290 EALFDARTQVYDF
-303 YDASLRSFEKN
+303 YDASLRSFEEN
-314 REFYEKLGL
+314 REFYEGLGL

-346 MEQIAAYGEET
+346 MERIAAYGRET
-357 RGTFAHSLSEGV
+357 RGTFAHSLAEGI
-369 WLYVQRLMNNRSI
+369 WLYVQRLKNNRSI

-388 PWLFL
+388 PWLAL
-393 EGGSAALLLA
+393 EGGFAALLLA
-403 AALVRWGAARKQKR
+403 AAFVRWRAARKEK
-417 QEREIGN
+417 
-424 ERERKERKAFPK
+424 KTFPK
-436 GSGIL
+436 GQGIL

-476 LVMLAWLL
+476 LVMLAWLF
-484 LDAVCGMRE
+484 LDTVCGMRQI
-493 ASARQDASEEQKVP
+493 SGQQS
-507 EKQKAPEEQPV
+507 
-518 SRKQPVSLQTSV
+518 SGWQTSG
-530 SWPEGLSAR
+530 PEGLPVR
-539 IIRIAAMVLSLA
+539 VIRIAALVLSLA
-551 AVAVWLPREVERTG
+551 AVVIWLPQEAERTD
-565 AEYARREQVN
+565 AEYARREQGN

-626 HSVKKLAAFG
+626 HSEKKLAAFG
-636 YESMGQA
+636 HESMGQA
-643 VLSGENIRFV
+643 VLSGENVRFV
-653 GEADTDWSWLPGLL
+653 GEADTDWSWLTELL
-667 AEHGTD
+667 AEHG
-673 GQLVLEEE
+673 GNGELVLEEE

-695 RS
+695 RN

>member
-1 MVIKRSD
+1 MVIKRSA
-8 FTAFLKKRENWLIPG
+8 FTAFLKKRENWLIPA
-23 FCCLLLFLGIG
+23 FCCLVLFLGTG

-100 LFLILKRSLDAVS
+100 IFLILKRSLDAVS
-113 GWAAPGGVEMIPG
+113 GSAAPGKI
-126 GDRKPE
+126 
-132 PVGKPRFPARA
+132 RA
-143 AGTFSMCETLKKLC
+143 AGTFSVSGSLKKLC
-157 LNLLETLLIAACLLY
+157 LSLLETLLIAACLLY

-185 LAAAAIFTFLTV
+185 LATAAIFTFLTV
-197 KEREGERA
+197 RERESERA
-205 AAFWLRCLPAALLFW
+205 VTFWLRCLPAALLFW
-220 IAFCLRSE
+220 LAFCLRSE

-235 LAGVAG
+235 LAGVGG
-241 IWKWAARRPV
+241 IWKWAARAMHGPV
-251 FTGRNAASFVG
+251 FTGRNAASFLG
-262 LFALILAGLLG
+262 LFGLILAGVLA

-290 EDLFDARTQVYDF
+290 EALFDARTQVYDF
-303 YDASLRSFEKN
+303 YDASLRSFEEN
-314 REFYEKLGL
+314 REFYEGLGL

-346 MEQIAAYGEET
+346 MEQIAAYGRKT
-357 RGTFAHSLSEGV
+357 RGAFMHSLSEGV
-369 WLYVQRLMNNRSI
+369 WLYVQRLKNNRSI

-388 PWLFL
+388 PWLAL
-393 EGGSAALLLA
+393 EGGFAALLLA
-403 AALVRWGAARKQKR
+403 AAFVRWRAARKQKR
-417 QEREIGN
+417 QERDGGN
-424 ERERKERKAFPK
+424 EREWKDRKAFPK
-436 GSGIL
+436 ESGIL

-476 LVMLAWLL
+476 LVMLAWLF
-484 LDAVCGMRE
+484 LDTVCGMRQI
-493 ASARQDASEEQKVP
+493 SGQQS
-507 EKQKAPEEQPV
+507 
-518 SRKQPVSLQTSV
+518 SGWQTSG
-530 SWPEGLSAR
+530 PEGLPVR
-539 IIRIAAMVLSLA
+539 VIRIAALVLSLA
-551 AVAVWLPREVERTG
+551 AVVIWLPQEAERTD
-565 AEYARREQVN
+565 AEYARREQGN

-626 HSVKKLAAFG
+626 HSEKKLAAFG

-643 VLSGENIRFV
+643 VLSGENVRFV
-653 GEADTDWSWLPGLL
+653 GEADTDWSWLTELL
-667 AEHGTD
+667 AEHG
-673 GQLVLEEE
+673 GNGELVLEEE

-695 RS
+695 RN

>member
-1 MVIKRSD
+1 MVIKRSA
-8 FTAFLKKRENWLIPG
+8 FTAFLKKRENWLIPA
-23 FCCLLLFLGIG
+23 FCCLVLFLGTG

-49 RDILSGVYTGEPEAL
+49 RDILSGVYTGESEAL

-100 LFLILKRSLDAVS
+100 IFLILKRSLDAVS
-113 GWAAPGGVEMIPG
+113 GSAAPGKI
-126 GDRKPE
+126 
-132 PVGKPRFPARA
+132 RA
-143 AGTFSMCETLKKLC
+143 AGTFSVSGSLKKLC
-157 LNLLETLLIAACLLY
+157 LSLLETLLIAACLLY

-185 LAAAAIFTFLTV
+185 LATAAIFTFLTV
-197 KEREGERA
+197 RERESERA
-205 AAFWLRCLPAALLFW
+205 VTFWLRCLPAALLFW
-220 IAFCLRSE
+220 LAFCLRSE

-235 LAGVAG
+235 LAGVGG
-241 IWKWAARRPV
+241 IWKWAARAMRGPV
-251 FTGRNAASFVG
+251 FTGRNAASFLGVFG
-262 LFALILAGLLG
+262 LILAGVLA

-290 EDLFDARTQVYDF
+290 EALFDARTQVYDF
-303 YDASLRSFEKN
+303 YDASLRSFEEN
-314 REFYEKLGL
+314 REFYEGLGL

-346 MEQIAAYGEET
+346 MEQIAAYGRKT
-357 RGTFAHSLSEGV
+357 RGAFMHSLSEGV
-369 WLYVQRLMNNRSI
+369 WLYVQRLKNNRSI

-388 PWLFL
+388 PWLAL
-393 EGGSAALLLA
+393 EGGFAALLLA
-403 AALVRWGAARKQKR
+403 AAFVRWRAARKQKR
-417 QEREIGN
+417 QERDGGN
-424 ERERKERKAFPK
+424 GRERKERNAC
-436 GSGIL
+436 GIL

-476 LVMLAWLL
+476 LVMLAWLF
-484 LDAVCGMRE
+484 LDTVCGMRQI
-493 ASARQDASEEQKVP
+493 SGQQS
-507 EKQKAPEEQPV
+507 
-518 SRKQPVSLQTSV
+518 SGWQTSG
-530 SWPEGLSAR
+530 PEGLPVR
-539 IIRIAAMVLSLA
+539 VIRIAALVLSLA
-551 AVAVWLPREVERTG
+551 AVVIWLPQEAERTD
-565 AEYARREQVN
+565 AEYARREQGN
-575 AVNLAALSRYRQE
+575 EVNLAALSRYRQE

-626 HSVKKLAAFG
+626 HSEKKLAAFG

-643 VLSGENIRFV
+643 VLSGENVRFV
-653 GEADTDWSWLPGLL
+653 GEADTDWSWLTELL
-667 AEHGTD
+667 AEHG
-673 GQLVLEEE
+673 GNGELVLEEE

-695 RS
+695 RN

>member
-1 MVIKRSD
+1 MVIKRSA
-8 FTAFLKKRENWLIPG
+8 FTAFLKKRENWLIPA
-23 FCCLLLFLGIG
+23 FCCLVLFLGTG

-100 LFLILKRSLDAVS
+100 IFLILKRSLDAVS
-113 GWAAPGGVEMIPG
+113 GSAAPGKI
-126 GDRKPE
+126 
-132 PVGKPRFPARA
+132 RA
-143 AGTFSMCETLKKLC
+143 AGTFSVSGSLKKLC
-157 LNLLETLLIAACLLY
+157 LSLLETLLIAACLLY

-185 LAAAAIFTFLTV
+185 LATAAIFAFLTV
-197 KEREGERA
+197 RERESERA
-205 AAFWLRCLPAALLFW
+205 VTFWLRCLPAALLFW
-220 IAFCLRSE
+220 LAFCLRSE

-235 LAGVAG
+235 LAGVGG
-241 IWKWAARRPV
+241 IWKWAARAMRGPV
-251 FTGRNAASFVG
+251 FTGRNAASFLG
-262 LFALILAGLLG
+262 LFGLILAGVLA

-290 EDLFDARTQVYDF
+290 EALFDARTQVYDF
-303 YDASLRSFEKN
+303 YDASLRSFEEN
-314 REFYEKLGL
+314 REFYEGLGL
-323 TETQCELLVNYN
+323 TEAQCELLVNYN
-335 YGADDAIDAQV
+335 YGADDAINAQV
-346 MEQIAAYGEET
+346 MEQIAAYGRET
-357 RGTFAHSLSEGV
+357 RGTFAHSLAEGI
-369 WLYVQRLMNNRSI
+369 WLYVQRLKNNRSI

-388 PWLFL
+388 PWLAL
-393 EGGSAALLLA
+393 EGGLAALLLA
-403 AALVRWGAARKQKR
+403 AAFVRWRAARKQKR
-417 QEREIGN
+417 QERDGGN
-424 ERERKERKAFPK
+424 GRERKERNAC
-436 GSGIL
+436 GIL

-476 LVMLAWLL
+476 LVMLAWLF
-484 LDAVCGMRE
+484 LDTVCGMRQI
-493 ASARQDASEEQKVP
+493 SGQQS
-507 EKQKAPEEQPV
+507 
-518 SRKQPVSLQTSV
+518 SGWQTSG
-530 SWPEGLSAR
+530 PEGLPVR
-539 IIRIAAMVLSLA
+539 VIRIAALVLSLA
-551 AVAVWLPREVERTG
+551 AVVIWLPQEAERTD
-565 AEYARREQVN
+565 AEYARREQGN

-626 HSVKKLAAFG
+626 HSEKKLAAFG

-643 VLSGENIRFV
+643 VLSGENVRFV
-653 GEADTDWSWLPGLL
+653 GEADTDWSWLTELL
-667 AEHGTD
+667 AEHG
-673 GQLVLEEE
+673 GNGELVLEEE

-695 RS
+695 RN

>member
-1 MVIKRSD
+1 MVIKRSA
-8 FTAFLKKRENWLIPG
+8 FTAFLKKRENWLIPA
-23 FCCLLLFLGIG
+23 FCCLVLFLGTG

-64 TAQLLWPL
+64 TAQLRWPL

-100 LFLILKRSLDAVS
+100 IFLILKRSLDAVS
-113 GWAAPGGVEMIPG
+113 GSAAPGKI
-126 GDRKPE
+126 
-132 PVGKPRFPARA
+132 RA
-143 AGTFSMCETLKKLC
+143 AGTFSVSGSLKKLC
-157 LNLLETLLIAACLLY
+157 LSLLETLLIAACLLY

-185 LAAAAIFTFLTV
+185 LATAAIFTFLTV
-197 KEREGERA
+197 RERESERA
-205 AAFWLRCLPAALLFW
+205 VTFWLRCLPAALLFW
-220 IAFCLRSE
+220 LAFCLRSE

-235 LAGVAG
+235 LAGVGG
-241 IWKWAARRPV
+241 IWKWAARAMRGPV
-251 FTGRNAASFVG
+251 FTGRNAASFLG
-262 LFALILAGLLG
+262 LFGLILAGVLA

-290 EDLFDARTQVYDF
+290 EALFDARTQVYDF
-303 YDASLRSFEKN
+303 YDASLRSFEEN
-314 REFYEKLGL
+314 REFYEGLGL

-346 MEQIAAYGEET
+346 MEQIAAYGRKT
-357 RGTFAHSLSEGV
+357 RGAFMHSLSEGV
-369 WLYVQRLMNNRSI
+369 WLYVQRLKNNRSI

-388 PWLFL
+388 PWLAL
-393 EGGSAALLLA
+393 EGGFAALLLA
-403 AALVRWGAARKQKR
+403 AAFVRWRAARKQKR
-417 QEREIGN
+417 QERDGGN
-424 ERERKERKAFPK
+424 EREWKDRKAFPK
-436 GSGIL
+436 ESGIL

-476 LVMLAWLL
+476 LVMLAWLF
-484 LDAVCGMRE
+484 LDTVCGMRQI
-493 ASARQDASEEQKVP
+493 SGQQS
-507 EKQKAPEEQPV
+507 
-518 SRKQPVSLQTSV
+518 SGWQTSG
-530 SWPEGLSAR
+530 PEGLPVR
-539 IIRIAAMVLSLA
+539 VIRIAALVLSLA
-551 AVAVWLPREVERTG
+551 AVVIWLPQEAERTD
-565 AEYARREQVN
+565 AEYARREQGN

-626 HSVKKLAAFG
+626 HSEKKLAAFG

-643 VLSGENIRFV
+643 VLSGENVRFV
-653 GEADTDWSWLPGLL
+653 GEADTDWSWLTELL
-667 AEHGTD
+667 AEHG
-673 GQLVLEEE
+673 GNGELVLEEE

-695 RS
+695 RN

>member
-1 MVIKRSD
+1 MVIKRSA
-8 FTAFLKKRENWLIPG
+8 FTAFLKKRENWLIPA
-23 FCCLLLFLGIG
+23 FCCLVLFLGTG

-49 RDILSGVYTGEPEAL
+49 RDILSGVYTGESEAL

-100 LFLILKRSLDAVS
+100 IFLILKRSLDAVS
-113 GWAAPGGVEMIPG
+113 GSAAPGKI
-126 GDRKPE
+126 
-132 PVGKPRFPARA
+132 RA
-143 AGTFSMCETLKKLC
+143 AGTFSVSGSLKKLC
-157 LNLLETLLIAACLLY
+157 LSLLETLLIAACLLY

-185 LAAAAIFTFLTV
+185 LATAAIFTFLTV
-197 KEREGERA
+197 RERESERA
-205 AAFWLRCLPAALLFW
+205 VTFWLRCLPAALLFW
-220 IAFCLRSE
+220 LAFCLRSE

-235 LAGVAG
+235 LAGVGG
-241 IWKWAARRPV
+241 IWKWAARAMRGPV
-251 FTGRNAASFVG
+251 FTGRNAASFLG
-262 LFALILAGLLG
+262 LFGLILAGVLA

-290 EDLFDARTQVYDF
+290 EALFDARTQVYDF
-303 YDASLRSFEKN
+303 YDASLRSFEEN
-314 REFYEKLGL
+314 REFYEGLGL
-323 TETQCELLVNYN
+323 TEAQCELLVNYN

-346 MEQIAAYGEET
+346 MERIAAYGRKT
-357 RGTFAHSLSEGV
+357 RGAFMHSLSEGV
-369 WLYVQRLMNNRSI
+369 WLYVQRLKNNRSI

-388 PWLFL
+388 PWLAL
-393 EGGSAALLLA
+393 EGGFAALLLA
-403 AALVRWGAARKQKR
+403 AAFVRWRAARKQKR
-417 QEREIGN
+417 QERDGGN
-424 ERERKERKAFPK
+424 EREWKDRKAFPK
-436 GSGIL
+436 ESGIL

-476 LVMLAWLL
+476 LVMLAWLF
-484 LDAVCGMRE
+484 LDTVCGMRQI
-493 ASARQDASEEQKVP
+493 SGQQS
-507 EKQKAPEEQPV
+507 
-518 SRKQPVSLQTSV
+518 SGWQTSG
-530 SWPEGLSAR
+530 PEGLPVR
-539 IIRIAAMVLSLA
+539 VIRIAALVLSLA
-551 AVAVWLPREVERTG
+551 AVVIWLPQEAERTD
-565 AEYARREQVN
+565 AEYARREQGN

-601 SEKLFTEKIRPGN
+601 SEKQFTEKIRPGN

-626 HSVKKLAAFG
+626 HSEKKLAAFG

-643 VLSGENIRFV
+643 VLSGENVRFV
-653 GEADTDWSWLPGLL
+653 GEADTDWSWLTELL
-667 AEHGTD
+667 AEHG
-673 GQLVLEEE
+673 GNGELVLEEE

-695 RS
+695 RN

>member
-1 MVIKRSD
+1 MVIKRSA
-8 FTAFLKKRENWLIPG
+8 FTAFLKKRENWLIPA
-23 FCCLLLFLGIG
+23 FCCLVLFLGTG

-100 LFLILKRSLDAVS
+100 IFLILKRSLDAVS
-113 GWAAPGGVEMIPG
+113 GSAAPGKI
-126 GDRKPE
+126 
-132 PVGKPRFPARA
+132 RA
-143 AGTFSMCETLKKLC
+143 AGTSSVSGSLKKLC
-157 LNLLETLLIAACLLY
+157 LSLLETLLIAACLLY

-185 LAAAAIFTFLTV
+185 LATAAIFTFLTV
-197 KEREGERA
+197 RERESERA
-205 AAFWLRCLPAALLFW
+205 VTFWLRCLPAALLFW
-220 IAFCLRSE
+220 LAFCLRSE

-235 LAGVAG
+235 LAGVGG
-241 IWKWAARRPV
+241 IWKWAARAMRGPV
-251 FTGRNAASFVG
+251 FIGRNAASFLG
-262 LFALILAGLLG
+262 LFGLILAGVLA

-290 EDLFDARTQVYDF
+290 EALFDARTQVYDF
-303 YDASLRSFEKN
+303 YDASLRSFEEN
-314 REFYEKLGL
+314 REFYEGLGL

-346 MEQIAAYGEET
+346 MEQIAAYGRKT
-357 RGTFAHSLSEGV
+357 RGAFMHSLSEGV
-369 WLYVQRLMNNRSI
+369 WLYVQRLKNNRSI

-388 PWLFL
+388 PWLAL
-393 EGGSAALLLA
+393 EGGFAALLLA
-403 AALVRWGAARKQKR
+403 AAFVRWRAARKQKR
-417 QEREIGN
+417 QERDGGN
-424 ERERKERKAFPK
+424 EREWKDRKAFPK
-436 GSGIL
+436 ESGIL

-476 LVMLAWLL
+476 LVMLAWLF
-484 LDAVCGMRE
+484 LDTVCGMRQI
-493 ASARQDASEEQKVP
+493 SGQQS
-507 EKQKAPEEQPV
+507 
-518 SRKQPVSLQTSV
+518 SGWQTSG
-530 SWPEGLSAR
+530 PEGLPVR
-539 IIRIAAMVLSLA
+539 VIRIAALVLSLA
-551 AVAVWLPREVERTG
+551 AVVIWLPQEAERTD
-565 AEYARREQVN
+565 AEYARREQGN

-626 HSVKKLAAFG
+626 HSEKKLAAFG

-643 VLSGENIRFV
+643 VLSGENVRFV
-653 GEADTDWSWLPGLL
+653 GEADTDWSWLTELL
-667 AEHGTD
+667 AEHG
-673 GQLVLEEE
+673 GNGELVLEEE

-695 RS
+695 RN

>member
-100 LFLILKRSLDAVS
+100 IFLILKRSLDAVS
-113 GWAAPGGVEMIPG
+113 GSAAPGKI
-126 GDRKPE
+126 
-132 PVGKPRFPARA
+132 RA
-143 AGTFSMCETLKKLC
+143 AGTSSVGGSLKKLC
-157 LNLLETLLIAACLLY
+157 LSLLETLLIAACLLY

-185 LAAAAIFTFLTV
+185 LATAAIFTFLTV
-197 KEREGERA
+197 RERESERA
-205 AAFWLRCLPAALLFW
+205 VTFWLRCLPAALLFW
-220 IAFCLRSE
+220 LAFCLRSE

-235 LAGVAG
+235 LAGVGG
-241 IWKWAARRPV
+241 IWKWAARAMRGPV
-251 FTGRNAASFVG
+251 FTGRNAASFLGVFG
-262 LFALILAGLLG
+262 LILAGVLA

-290 EDLFDARTQVYDF
+290 EALFDARTQVYDF
-303 YDASLRSFEKN
+303 YDASLRSFEEN
-314 REFYEKLGL
+314 REFYEGLGL
-323 TETQCELLVNYN
+323 TEAQCELLVNYN
-335 YGADDAIDAQV
+335 YGADDAINAQV
-346 MEQIAAYGEET
+346 MEQIAAYGRET
-357 RGTFAHSLSEGV
+357 RGTFAHSLAEGV
-369 WLYVQRLMNNRSI
+369 WLYVQRLKNNRSI

-388 PWLFL
+388 PWLAL
-393 EGGSAALLLA
+393 EGGFAALLLA
-403 AALVRWGAARKQKR
+403 AAFVRWRAARKQKR
-417 QEREIGN
+417 QERDGGN
-424 ERERKERKAFPK
+424 GRERKERNAC
-436 GSGIL
+436 GIL

-476 LVMLAWLL
+476 LVMLAWLF
-484 LDAVCGMRE
+484 LDTVCGMRQI
-493 ASARQDASEEQKVP
+493 SGQQS
-507 EKQKAPEEQPV
+507 
-518 SRKQPVSLQTSV
+518 SGWQTSG
-530 SWPEGLSAR
+530 PEGLPVR
-539 IIRIAAMVLSLA
+539 VIRIAVLVLSLA
-551 AVAVWLPREVERTG
+551 AVVIWLPQEAERTD
-565 AEYARREQVN
+565 AEYARREQGN

-626 HSVKKLAAFG
+626 HSEKKLAAFG

-643 VLSGENIRFV
+643 VLSGENVRFV
-653 GEADTDWSWLPGLL
+653 GEADTDWSWLTELL
-667 AEHGTD
+667 AEHG
-673 GQLVLEEE
+673 GNGELVLEEE

-695 RS
+695 RN